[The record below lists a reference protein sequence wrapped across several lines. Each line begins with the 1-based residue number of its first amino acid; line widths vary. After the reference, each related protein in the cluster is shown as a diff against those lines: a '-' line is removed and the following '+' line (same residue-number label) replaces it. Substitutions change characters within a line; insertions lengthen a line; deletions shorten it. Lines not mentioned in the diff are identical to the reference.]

1 MADDGTITI
10 GFDVPIEDLVSDVK
24 QMNKILSGVGK
35 DTGKQMESSF
45 KENSEKVKQTA
56 DNTDQHIKN
65 KLGKTTK
72 VKVGADTNEADA
84 KIKDLDEKKRKLSG
98 ETKVK
103 VNADTNE
110 ANRKVKDFNTRTAHI
125 PKEHN
130 TKLTVTDH
138 ISNILGTIKGKSKET
153 ESSVGHL
160 GSIIKGTFI
169 GSLASNAVTSV
180 WSHLTGWIGR
190 AISAGKDYA
199 LEQQTMLASWTT
211 LTGSARKGQAMVDMT
226 NKMALAANNS
236 TKMVDQL
243 NQKLYAV
250 TNSAS
255 ETGKLTKSILT
266 LQDAFGVDDA
276 AIANFSVQ
284 YSQMIGNGKAQ
295 AMDLMSIQNVFPKF
309 KQELLE
315 YMQLQTHNHKLSME
329 QLNDMI
335 SHGKITSDIMNNV
348 LIKMG
353 KQYAGATENFS
364 KTIPGM
370 IRTIKSTMPVLLG
383 QLTQPFA
390 KAANPIIGTITD
402 WITSKKTKGEF
413 EKLGAT
419 SAEGMNKVVTAFA
432 GEGSDSKKLVNNLND
447 GLESLNKWLGRVF
460 DYIADHA
467 KDIKQIGKDLWIVAT
482 TLGKD
487 VWNDFAT
494 IIADIADAIGLTGD
508 NSDKAKT
515 PLKRL
520 EGVLH
525 ALATHKGAIQAIAN
539 AIVAIAAIRTM
550 NKVLSPLRALA
561 NLKVGKGT
569 VLDLLKDGLNG
580 TKFKGALQ
588 SIESAGGWASLF
600 KSAKNGGMHP
610 VGKLAFAASAIFS
623 GAQIVDNFKKAAQ
636 SKSSH
641 GKWKDIGSGIGG
653 LIGAGIGAWFF
664 GPEGAILGEKIGSHL
679 GGNIADEIKSELDL
693 INQDVNGGHDSHGVW
708 HDDIRN
714 PQEKKWNTNHNLYA
728 TGNINPLKHPIQ
740 WYTANLSNG
749 WTEFTHIGDKGFWE
763 RQADKGSYINQG
775 NKGTWLGG
783 LTNYFRGLRRYRAK
797 IDSFDD
803 HNGGTDMG
811 TEGLKR
817 AIGSWWGGQSK
828 SLAKQF
834 KPITSAKIDWGWLD
848 PQKNGLNKWLA
859 GFTPQ
864 VHGKVPSTK
873 DLQLKQS
880 GILPKI
886 DLGKWWK
893 DNVVSKVSGL
903 KWPKLPK
910 FNFHLPKID
919 IGSWFKDIQKKIG
932 GFKFHWPKI
941 HLPKFRW
948 PKIRLPKLDVKG
960 WLAKMGAHIHKF
972 KFPKLAAPK
981 WPGWNKLRRSA
992 VNNLTDMVR
1001 TTKKKAGS
1009 LWSNAKGGMESL
1021 RKGTDSFLKSIKDGW
1036 HSMWN
1041 GLAKWFGGVWD
1052 SIKKKASGG
1061 INGVVDIING
1071 GISGINGLIHD
1082 FGGKSNTIGKISHV
1096 KLATGTGAF
1105 SGPRRPIT
1113 QRTLALLNDGV
1124 DSPETNNQEM
1134 IWDRRSGSLSLV
1146 PGVNTLRWL
1155 EPGQEVFS
1163 AKETAALLGATHF
1176 AKGTGVGGFLSGI
1189 GDWAKG
1195 VWNGA
1200 VNAGKGL
1207 IRWFKE
1213 AMNIV
1218 SHPSQA
1224 LDAIFKFKD
1233 SGFKGLFTELAP
1245 GMFKTAKKGALSW
1258 WNQLWSMVGGKLN
1271 DGGATAN
1278 SKLVS
1283 EMMKLGEGK
1292 PYVWGATGPSA
1303 YDCSG
1308 LVMAAAKKLG
1318 VDLPHYSGS
1327 QFNATV
1333 PVSHPQPG
1341 DLVFFGHG
1349 GSAHVGGYMGKD
1361 TYYSAQSPS
1370 AGIGVGKI
1378 SAVHEG
1384 PVSYRRIKGL
1394 SQGSSKKDSA
1404 KGVSNKRIYQQV
1416 GNGFWKFIGK
1426 LADLFGDHMANPSGD
1441 GVQRWRPAV
1450 KRALYMLHLSGSLV
1464 NKVLAQIATESS
1476 GNPHAMGGTDG
1487 LNDGHAMGLMQVKP
1501 GTFAAYKLRGHNNIW
1516 NGFDNLLAGLNYA
1529 KHRYGSSLYYLGQG
1543 HGYRNGGK
1551 VFTPEIA
1558 SIAEDGTEYVINPD
1572 KPSFDN
1578 LMKDAIHE
1586 RAQKYPD
1593 GLAAKMDSILNFD
1606 DLRYSS
1612 ANGYRWY
1619 SPNSSGK
1626 QADGGTQIVKNV
1638 TDSENQVKGNV
1649 NMTIQLDSDVI
1660 ARKTYP
1666 KSKVMQSKE
1675 INIAQMGGA
1684 IPIV

>member
-110 ANRKVKDFNTRTAHI
+110 ANRKIRDFNTRTAHI

-138 ISNILGTIKGKSKET
+138 ISNILGTIRGKSKET

-190 AISAGKDYA
+190 AVSAGKDYA

-309 KQELLE
+309 KEELRD
-315 YMQLQTHNHKLSME
+315 YMRLQTHNHKLSME

-370 IRTIKSTMPVLLG
+370 IRTIKSTVPVLLG

-390 KAANPIIGTITD
+390 KAANPIIGTITN

-447 GLESLNKWLGRVF
+447 GLESLNKWLERVF

-467 KDIKQIGKDLWIVAT
+467 KDIKQIGKDLWTVAT

-525 ALATHKGAIQAIAN
+525 ALATHKGAIKVIAD

-550 NKVLSPLRALA
+550 NKVLSPLRSLA
-561 NLKVGKGT
+561 NLKIGKGT
-569 VLDLLKDGLNG
+569 VLDVLKGGING
-580 TKFKGALQ
+580 KSLKGALQ
-588 SIESAGGWASLF
+588 SIESAGSIKKLTPYGKATIGLSVVANGVDI
-600 KSAKNGGMHP
+600 AKKLHTAMTAKDAEIREKATGEAI
-610 VGKLAFAASAIFS
+610 GKAI
-623 GAQIVDNFKKAAQ
+623 GT
-636 SKSSH
+636 
-641 GKWKDIGSGIGG
+641 
-653 LIGAGIGAWFF
+653 GIGAYKW
-664 GPEGAILGEKIGSHL
+664 GALGASIGGKL
-679 GGNIADEIKSELDL
+679 GAQAVSDFKKK
-693 INQDVNGGHDSHGVW
+693 W
-708 HDDIRN
+708 HDVEVSANVNLKNGKDERT
-714 PQEKKWNTNHNLYA
+714 PQEKANGSNHRQVA
-728 TGNINPLKHPIQ
+728 VNPLDMLTDPMHAADHADEYVSSLLQNMWGGITHLNDPK
-740 WYTANLSNG
+740 WYWRMPAGDNGLDKAAVQQSNG
-749 WTEFTHIGDKGFWE
+749 FYDFLKNSGFLKWQSSNRKFEVNGFELPKNTPQNGLQKWWKG
-763 RQADKGSYINQG
+763 Q
-775 NKGTWLGG
+775 
-783 LTNYFRGLRRYRAK
+783 
-797 IDSFDD
+797 
-803 HNGGTDMG
+803 TD
-811 TEGLKR
+811 
-817 AIGSWWGGQSK
+817 

-834 KPITSAKIDWGWLD
+834 KPITSAKIDWGWLN

-873 DLQLKQS
+873 DLQLKTS

-893 DNVVSKVSGL
+893 DDVESKVSSL

-932 GFKFHWPKI
+932 GFKFHWPEI
-941 HLPKFRW
+941 RLPKFRW

-972 KFPKLAAPK
+972 KFPKLRAPK
-981 WPGWNKLRRSA
+981 WPGWNKLKRNVS
-992 VNNLTDMVR
+992 NTWNDMVR

-1009 LWSNAKGGMESL
+1009 LWSNAKDGMESL
-1021 RKGTDSFLKSIKDGW
+1021 RKGTDSFLKSIKNGW

-1071 GISGINGLIHD
+1071 GISGINELIHD

-1327 QFNATV
+1327 QFNVTV

-1450 KRALYMLHLSGSLV
+1450 KRALSMLHLSGSLV
-1464 NKVLAQIATESS
+1464 NRVLAQIATESS

-1578 LMKDAIHE
+1578 LMKDAIHA

-1619 SPNSSGK
+1619 SANSSGK

>member
-45 KENSEKVKQTA
+45 KESSEKVKQTA

-110 ANRKVKDFNTRTAHI
+110 ANRKIRDFNTRTAHI

-138 ISNILGTIKGKSKET
+138 ISNILGTIRGKSKET

-160 GSIIKGTFI
+160 GNIIKGTFI

-250 TNSAS
+250 TNNAG
-255 ETGKLTKSILT
+255 ETGKLTHAILT
-266 LQDAFGVDDA
+266 LQDAFGADDA

-370 IRTIKSTMPVLLG
+370 IRTIKSTVPVLLG

-390 KAANPIIGTITD
+390 QAANPIIGTISD

-413 EKLGAT
+413 EKLGTT
-419 SAEGMNKVVTAFA
+419 SAEGMNKVVSAFA

-447 GLESLNKWLGRVF
+447 GLESLNKWLERVF
-460 DYIADHA
+460 DSIADHA

-482 TLGKD
+482 TLSKD

-525 ALATHKGAIQAIAN
+525 ALATHKGAIKVIAD
-539 AIVAIAAIRTM
+539 AIVAIAAIKTM
-550 NKVLSPLRALA
+550 NKVLSPLRTLA

-569 VLDLLKDGLNG
+569 VLDLLKDGVKG
-580 TKFKGALQ
+580 TKFKGAFQ
-588 SIESAGGWASLF
+588 SLKSAGGIKGLSPL
-600 KSAKNGGMHP
+600 
-610 VGKLAFAASAIFS
+610 GKITFAASAIFS
-623 GAQIVDNFKKAAQ
+623 GAQIVGDFKRAAKDTSIKQ
-636 SKSSH
+636 
-641 GKWKDIGSGIGG
+641 KWKDAGSGIGG
-653 LIGAGIGAWFF
+653 ILGAGIGAWF
-664 GPEGAILGEKIGSHL
+664 GGSEGMLLGKQIGSELGKKASGAFEKAFNPKTRYNLDKPQKKGKRTVVETTENGYYYRVGKSKKLYFQDDRNPSEKELDTGHRLDLTSFLHPQNPVDFL
-679 GGNIADEIKSELDL
+679 GGVISGGWQVGSHAFDL
-693 INQDVNGGHDSHGVW
+693 SYFKRSI
-708 HDDIRN
+708 
-714 PQEKKWNTNHNLYA
+714 PQTVA
-728 TGNINPLKHPIQ
+728 Q
-740 WYTANLSNG
+740 S
-749 WTEFTHIGDKGFWE
+749 
-763 RQADKGSYINQG
+763 KGS
-775 NKGTWLGG
+775 
-783 LTNYFRGLRRYRAK
+783 
-797 IDSFDD
+797 
-803 HNGGTDMG
+803 
-811 TEGLKR
+811 
-817 AIGSWWGGQSK
+817 
-828 SLAKQF
+828 
-834 KPITSAKIDWGWLD
+834 WLD
-848 PQKNGLNKWLA
+848 WSQMLKPFGNRLNPRGSEALKGPRLGIEKWWNNWLA

-864 VHGKVPSTK
+864 VHGKAPSTK
-873 DLQLKQS
+873 DLQLKTS

-972 KFPKLAAPK
+972 KFPKLRAPK
-981 WPGWNKLRRSA
+981 WPGWDKLKRNVS
-992 VNNLTDMVR
+992 NTWNDMVR

-1450 KRALYMLHLSGSLV
+1450 KRALSMLHLSGSLV
-1464 NKVLAQIATESS
+1464 NRVLAQIATESS

-1638 TDSENQVKGNV
+1638 TGRENQVKGNV

-1666 KSKVMQSKE
+1666 KSKILRAKE
-1675 INIAQMGGA
+1675 IDIAQMGGA

>member
-45 KENSEKVKQTA
+45 KENSEKVKQTV

-84 KIKDLDEKKRKLSG
+84 KIKDLDEKKKRLSG

-110 ANRKVKDFNTRTAHI
+110 ANRKIKDFNTRTAHI

-138 ISNILGTIKGKSKET
+138 ISNILGTIRGKSKET
-153 ESSVGHL
+153 EGSVGHL

-250 TNSAS
+250 TNSAG

-309 KQELLE
+309 KEELRD
-315 YMQLQTHNHKLSME
+315 YMRLQTHNHKLSME

-370 IRTIKSTMPVLLG
+370 IRTIKSTVPVLLG

-419 SAEGMNKVVTAFA
+419 SAEGMNKVITAFA
-432 GEGSDSKKLVNNLND
+432 GEGSDSKKLVNNLNA

-467 KDIKQIGKDLWIVAT
+467 KDIKQIGKDLWTVAT

-539 AIVAIAAIRTM
+539 AIVAIAAIRTI

-569 VLDLLKDGLNG
+569 VLDVLKGGINGKSLN
-580 TKFKGALQ
+580 GALQ
-588 SIESAGGWASLF
+588 SIKSAGGVKKLTPYGKATIGLSVV
-600 KSAKNGGMHP
+600 ANG
-610 VGKLAFAASAIFS
+610 VDIANKLHTAMTTKDAEIREKATGEAI
-623 GAQIVDNFKKAAQ
+623 GET
-636 SKSSH
+636 
-641 GKWKDIGSGIGG
+641 IGT
-653 LIGAGIGAWFF
+653 GIGAYKW
-664 GPEGAILGEKIGSHL
+664 GALGATIGGKIGAQSVS
-679 GGNIADEIKSELDL
+679 DFKKK
-693 INQDVNGGHDSHGVW
+693 W
-708 HDDIRN
+708 HDVEVSANVNLKTGKDERT
-714 PQEKKWNTNHNLYA
+714 PQEKANGSNHRQIA
-728 TGNINPLKHPIQ
+728 INPLNILTDPFHAGDHIDEYVSSLAQNMWGGITHLNDPK
-740 WYTANLSNG
+740 WYWRMPAGDNGLDKAAVQQSNG
-749 WTEFTHIGDKGFWE
+749 FYDFLKNSGFLKWQSSNRKFEVNGFELPKNTPQNGLQKWWKG
-763 RQADKGSYINQG
+763 Q
-775 NKGTWLGG
+775 
-783 LTNYFRGLRRYRAK
+783 
-797 IDSFDD
+797 
-803 HNGGTDMG
+803 TD
-811 TEGLKR
+811 
-817 AIGSWWGGQSK
+817 

-834 KPITSAKIDWGWLD
+834 KPITSAKIDWGWLN

-873 DLQLKQS
+873 DLQLKTS

-893 DNVVSKVSGL
+893 DDVESKVSSL

-932 GFKFHWPKI
+932 GFKFHCPEI
-941 HLPKFRW
+941 RLPKFRW

-972 KFPKLAAPK
+972 KFPKLRAPK
-981 WPGWNKLRRSA
+981 WPGWNKLKRNVS
-992 VNNLTDMVR
+992 NTWNDMVR

-1134 IWDRRSGSLSLV
+1134 IWDRRSGTLSLV

-1245 GMFKTAKKGALSW
+1245 GMFKMAKKGALSW
-1258 WNQLWSMVGGKLN
+1258 WNELWSMASSKLN
-1271 DGGATAN
+1271 GDGGPATGLLKAVE
-1278 SKLVS
+1278 KY
-1283 EMMKLGEGK
+1283 GEGHK
-1292 PYVWGATGPSA
+1292 YVWGASGPTA
-1303 YDCSG
+1303 FDCSG
-1308 LVMAAAKKLG
+1308 LVMYALKHAYNI
-1318 VDLPHYSGS
+1318 DFPHFSGS
-1327 QFNATV
+1327 QYGMTQHISRDQAKM
-1333 PVSHPQPG
+1333 G
-1341 DLVFFGHG
+1341 DLVFWGNHG
-1349 GSAHVGGYMGKD
+1349 DEHVGVYAGGNRYF
-1361 TYYSAQSPS
+1361 SAQSP
-1370 AGIGVGKI
+1370 AQGIHMNTLDSVVGKGKPLFGR
-1378 SAVHEG
+1378 V
-1384 PVSYRRIKGL
+1384 RGL
-1394 SQGSSKKDSA
+1394 SQDSKDK
-1404 KGVSNKRIYQQV
+1404 VSVKADNQLQRQIKAQV
-1416 GNGFWKFIGK
+1416 GNGFFRFLAK
-1426 LADLFGDHMANPSGD
+1426 LGRLFGTPAGQAGMPTGDHTHWMKQAGIPRSDWAGINYIVTHESGWNPRAVNPSSGTY
-1441 GVQRWRPAV
+1441 GLGQMQS
-1450 KRALYMLHLSGSLV
+1450 YNLHYYTKHGSK
-1464 NKVLAQIATESS
+1464 NNPIAQL
-1476 GNPHAMGGTDG
+1476 MGIMDYIK
-1487 LNDGHAMGLMQVKP
+1487 D
-1501 GTFAAYKLRGHNNIW
+1501 
-1516 NGFDNLLAGLNYA
+1516 
-1529 KHRYGSSLYYLGQG
+1529 RYGSVGKAVAFWQRN
-1543 HGYRNGGK
+1543 HAYRNGGK

-1578 LMKDAIHE
+1578 LMKDAIHT

-1606 DLRYSS
+1606 DLKYSS

-1619 SPNSSGK
+1619 SSNSSGK
-1626 QADGGTQIVKNV
+1626 PADGGTQIVKNV
-1638 TDSENQVKGNV
+1638 ADRDNQVKGNV

-1666 KSKVMQSKE
+1666 KSKIIQSKE

>member
-65 KLGKTTK
+65 RLGKTTK

-84 KIKDLDEKKRKLSG
+84 KIKDLDDKKNRLSG

-110 ANRKVKDFNTRTAHI
+110 ANRKIKDFNTRTAHI

-138 ISNILGTIKGKSKET
+138 ISNILGTIRGKSKET
-153 ESSVGHL
+153 EGSVGHL

-180 WSHLTGWIGR
+180 WSHLTGWIDR
-190 AISAGKDYA
+190 AVSAGKDYA

-250 TNSAS
+250 TNSAG

-315 YMQLQTHNHKLSME
+315 YMQLQTHNHKLTMN

-335 SHGKITSDIMNNV
+335 SNGKITSDIMNNV

-370 IRTIKSTMPVLLG
+370 IRTIKSTVPTLLG
-383 QLTQPFA
+383 ELTQPFA
-390 KAANPIIGTITD
+390 KAANPIIGTISD
-402 WITSKKTKGEF
+402 WITSKKTNKEF
-413 EKLGAT
+413 EKLGTT
-419 SAEGMNKVVTAFA
+419 SAEGMNKVVNAFA
-432 GEGSDSKKLVNNLND
+432 GEGSDSKKLVNNLNG
-447 GLESLNKWLGRVF
+447 GLESLNKWLERVF
-460 DYIADHA
+460 NYIAKHA
-467 KDIKQIGKDLWIVAT
+467 KDIKQVGKDLWTVAT

-487 VWNDFAT
+487 VWDDFAS

-525 ALATHKGAIQAIAN
+525 ALATHKGAIKAIAN
-539 AIVAIAAIRTM
+539 AIVAIAAIKTL

-569 VLDLLKDGLNG
+569 VLDLLKGGING
-580 TKFKGALQ
+580 SKFKGAFQ
-588 SIESAGGWASLF
+588 SLESAGGISSLF
-600 KSAKNGGMHP
+600 KSTKNGGMHP
-610 VGKLAFAASAIFS
+610 IGKLAFAASAIFS
-623 GAQIVDNFKKAAQ
+623 GAQIVGNFQKAAQ
-636 SKSSH
+636 AKSSH
-641 GKWKDIGSGIGG
+641 DKWKDVGSGIGG
-653 LIGAGIGAWFF
+653 LIGAAIGAWFL

-679 GGNIADEIKSELDL
+679 GGNIADKIKSELDL

-714 PQEKKWNTNHNLYA
+714 PQEKYWNSNHNLYA
-728 TGNINPLKHPIQ
+728 TGNINPIVHPIKFA
-740 WYTANLSNG
+740 TANAANG
-749 WTEFTHIGDKGFWE
+749 WTMLTHITDKGFWQ
-763 RQADKGSYINQG
+763 RQADRGSYINQG

-783 LTNYFRGLRRYRAK
+783 LTNYFRGLRKARAR
-797 IDSFDD
+797 IDSFDS
-803 HNGGTDMG
+803 HNGGTDRG

-817 AIGSWWGGQSK
+817 TIGSWWNGQSK

-834 KPITSAKIDWGWLD
+834 KPITSAKVDWGWLD

-864 VHGKVPSTK
+864 IHGKAPSLK
-873 DLQLKQS
+873 NLQIKKS
-880 GILPKI
+880 SILP
-886 DLGKWWK
+886 DLHPIKWIEDQFK
-893 DNVVSKVSGL
+893 GFH
-903 KWPKLPK
+903 WPKLPK
-910 FNFHLPKID
+910 FNFHLPKIN
-919 IGSWFKDIQKKIG
+919 IGDWIKGIQKKIG

-948 PKIRLPKLDVKG
+948 PKIHLPKLDVKG
-960 WLAKMGAHIHKF
+960 WLAKIGAHIHKF
-972 KFPKLAAPK
+972 KFPKLRAPK
-981 WPGWNKLRRSA
+981 WSGWNKLKRNVSNA
-992 VNNLTDMVR
+992 WGDMVR

-1009 LWSNAKGGMESL
+1009 LWNSAKGGMESL
-1021 RKGTDSFLKSIKDGW
+1021 RKGTDSFLKSIKNGW

-1041 GLAKWFGGVWD
+1041 GLAKWFGNIWD

-1082 FGGKSNTIGKISHV
+1082 FGGKSNTIGKINHV

-1146 PGVNTLRWL
+1146 PGVNTLQWL

-1245 GMFKTAKKGALSW
+1245 GMFKMGKKGALSW
-1258 WNQLWSMVGGKLN
+1258 WNELWSMASSKLN
-1271 DGGATAN
+1271 GDGGPATGLLKAVE
-1278 SKLVS
+1278 KY
-1283 EMMKLGEGK
+1283 GEGHK
-1292 PYVWGATGPSA
+1292 YVWGASGPTA
-1303 YDCSG
+1303 FDCSG
-1308 LVMAAAKKLG
+1308 LVMYALKHAYNI
-1318 VDLPHYSGS
+1318 DFPHFSGS
-1327 QFNATV
+1327 QYGMTQHISRDQAKM
-1333 PVSHPQPG
+1333 G
-1341 DLVFFGHG
+1341 DLVFWGNHG
-1349 GSAHVGGYMGKD
+1349 DEHVGVYAGGNRYL
-1361 TYYSAQSPS
+1361 SAQSP
-1370 AGIGVGKI
+1370 AQGIHMNTLDSVVGKGKPLFGR
-1378 SAVHEG
+1378 V
-1384 PVSYRRIKGL
+1384 RGL
-1394 SQGSSKKDSA
+1394 SQGSKD
-1404 KGVSNKRIYQQV
+1404 KVSVKADNQLQKQIEAQV
-1416 GNGFWKFIGK
+1416 GNGFFRFLAK
-1426 LADLFGDHMANPSGD
+1426 LGRLFGAPAGQAGMPTGDHTHWMKQAGIPRSDWAGINYIVTHESGWNPRAVNPSSGTY
-1441 GVQRWRPAV
+1441 GLGQMQS
-1450 KRALYMLHLSGSLV
+1450 YNLHYYTKHGSK
-1464 NKVLAQIATESS
+1464 NNPIAQL
-1476 GNPHAMGGTDG
+1476 MGIMDYIK
-1487 LNDGHAMGLMQVKP
+1487 D
-1501 GTFAAYKLRGHNNIW
+1501 
-1516 NGFDNLLAGLNYA
+1516 
-1529 KHRYGSSLYYLGQG
+1529 RYGSVGKAVAFWQRN
-1543 HGYRNGGK
+1543 HAYRNGGK

-1578 LMKDAIHE
+1578 LMKDAIHT

-1606 DLRYSS
+1606 DLKYSS

-1619 SPNSSGK
+1619 SSNSSGK
-1626 QADGGTQIVKNV
+1626 PADGGTQIVKNV
-1638 TDSENQVKGNV
+1638 TDRDNQVKGNV

-1666 KSKVMQSKE
+1666 KSKIIQSKE

>member
-35 DTGKQMESSF
+35 DIGKQMESSF

-110 ANRKVKDFNTRTAHI
+110 ANRKIRDFNTRTAHI

-138 ISNILGTIKGKSKET
+138 ISNILGTIRGKSKET

-250 TNSAS
+250 TNSAG

-315 YMQLQTHNHKLSME
+315 YMQLQTHNHKLTMN

-335 SHGKITSDIMNNV
+335 SNGKITSDIMNNV

-353 KQYAGATENFS
+353 KQYSGATENFS

-370 IRTIKSTMPVLLG
+370 IRTIKSTVPTLLG
-383 QLTQPFA
+383 QITQPFA
-390 KAANPIIGTITD
+390 KAANPIIGTITN
-402 WITSKKTKGEF
+402 WITSKKTSKEF
-413 EKLGAT
+413 EKLGTT
-419 SAEGMNKVVTAFA
+419 SAEGMNKVVNAFA
-432 GEGSDSKKLVNNLND
+432 GEGSDSKKLVNNLNG
-447 GLESLNKWLGRVF
+447 GLESLNKWLERVF
-460 DYIADHA
+460 DYIAKHA
-467 KDIKQIGKDLWIVAT
+467 KDIKQVGSDLWTIAK

-487 VWNDFAT
+487 VWDDFAT

-508 NSDKAKT
+508 NADNAKT

-525 ALATHKGAIQAIAN
+525 ALATHKGAIKVIAD
-539 AIVAIAAIRTM
+539 AIVAIAAIKTI
-550 NKVLSPLRALA
+550 NKVLSPLRTLA

-569 VLDLLKDGLNG
+569 VLDVLKGGLNG
-580 TKFKGALQ
+580 SKFKGTFQ
-588 SIESAGGWASLF
+588 SLKSAGGIKGLS
-600 KSAKNGGMHP
+600 P
-610 VGKLAFAASAIFS
+610 TGKLAFAASAVFS
-623 GAQIVDNFKKAAQ
+623 GVQIYDDFNRAIKDSSVHKKWEDA
-636 SKSSH
+636 
-641 GKWKDIGSGIGG
+641 GSGIGG
-653 LIGAGIGAWFF
+653 TLGAGIGAWF
-664 GPEGAILGEKIGSHL
+664 GGSAGMLLGKQIGSEL
-679 GGNIADEIKSELDL
+679 GKSAGGAFEKAFNPKTRYNLNVPKRKGKRTVVETTENGYYYRQGKSKYLYYQDDRNPSERELNTGHRLDL
-693 INQDVNGGHDSHGVW
+693 TSFLHPQNPVDFVGGILSGGWQLGSHAF
-708 HDDIRN
+708 DLDYFKRSRA
-714 PQEKKWNTNHNLYA
+714 QTNALMKGSWLDNFLF
-728 TGNINPLKHPIQ
+728 GKMGKPR
-740 WYTANLSNG
+740 
-749 WTEFTHIGDKGFWE
+749 FTDKG
-763 RQADKGSYINQG
+763 DIGKGVRTSIG
-775 NKGTWLGG
+775 KWW
-783 LTNYFRGLRRYRAK
+783 
-797 IDSFDD
+797 
-803 HNGGTDMG
+803 NGQTSS
-811 TEGLKR
+811 LK
-817 AIGSWWGGQSK
+817 
-828 SLAKQF
+828 KQF
-834 KPITSAKIDWGWLD
+834 KPLTSAKIDWGWLD

-859 GFTPQ
+859 GFSPQ
-864 VHGKVPSTK
+864 VHGKAPSLK
-873 DLQLKQS
+873 NLQIKRS
-880 GILPKI
+880 SILP
-886 DLGKWWK
+886 DLHPIKWIEDQFK
-893 DNVVSKVSGL
+893 GFH
-903 KWPKLPK
+903 WPKLPK

-972 KFPKLAAPK
+972 KFPKLRAPK
-981 WPGWNKLRRSA
+981 WPGWNKLKRNVS
-992 VNNLTDMVR
+992 NTWNDMVR

-1021 RKGTDSFLKSIKDGW
+1021 RKGTDSFLKSIKNGW

-1071 GISGINGLIHD
+1071 GIGGINGLIHD

-1224 LDAIFKFKD
+1224 LDSIFKFKD

-1245 GMFKTAKKGALSW
+1245 GMFKMAKKGALSW
-1258 WNQLWSMVGGKLN
+1258 WNELWSMASSKLN
-1271 DGGATAN
+1271 GDGGPATGLLKAVE
-1278 SKLVS
+1278 KY
-1283 EMMKLGEGK
+1283 GEGHK
-1292 PYVWGATGPSA
+1292 YVYGASGPTA
-1303 YDCSG
+1303 FDCSG
-1308 LVMAAAKKLG
+1308 LVMYALKHAYNI
-1318 VDLPHYSGS
+1318 DFPHFSGS
-1327 QFNATV
+1327 QYGMTQHISRDQAKM
-1333 PVSHPQPG
+1333 G
-1341 DLVFFGHG
+1341 DLVFWGNHG
-1349 GSAHVGGYMGKD
+1349 DEHVGVYAGGNRYF
-1361 TYYSAQSPS
+1361 SAQSP
-1370 AGIGVGKI
+1370 AQGIHMNTLDSVVGK
-1378 SAVHEG
+1378 G
-1384 PVSYRRIKGL
+1384 KPLFGRIRGL
-1394 SQGSSKKDSA
+1394 SQGSKD
-1404 KGVSNKRIYQQV
+1404 KVSVKADNQLQKQIEAQV
-1416 GNGFWKFIGK
+1416 GNGFFRFLAK
-1426 LADLFGDHMANPSGD
+1426 LGRLFGAPAGQAGMPTGDHTHWMKQAGIPRSDWAGINYIVTHESGWNPRAVNPS
-1441 GVQRWRPAV
+1441 
-1450 KRALYMLHLSGSLV
+1450 S
-1464 NKVLAQIATESS
+1464 
-1476 GNPHAMGGTDG
+1476 
-1487 LNDGHAMGLMQVKP
+1487 
-1501 GTFAAYKLRGHNNIW
+1501 GTFGLGQMQSYNLHYYTKHGSKNNPIAQLM
-1516 NGFDNLLAGLNYA
+1516 GIMDYI
-1529 KHRYGSSLYYLGQG
+1529 KDRYGSVGKAVAFWQRN
-1543 HGYRNGGK
+1543 HAYRNGGK

-1638 TDSENQVKGNV
+1638 TDRENQVKGSV

-1666 KSKVMQSKE
+1666 KSKIMQSKE

-1684 IPIV
+1684 VPIV

>member
-1 MADDGTITI
+1 MAADGVVTLD
-10 GFDVPIEDLVSDVK
+10 FDVPIDKLESDITK
-24 QMNKILSGVGK
+24 ANQIIKNVGK
-35 DTGKQMESSF
+35 DAGGQMDQSF
-45 KENSEKVKQTA
+45 RNNSEKVKNTA
-56 DNTDQHIKN
+56 DTTSQHIKSQLD
-65 KLGKTTK
+65 KK
-72 VKVGADTNEADA
+72 V
-84 KIKDLDEKKRKLSG
+84 
-98 ETKVK
+98 ETKISA
-103 VNADTNE
+103 NTTE
-110 ANRKVKDFNTRTAHI
+110 AKKNIDDISHRTAHI

-130 TKLTVTDH
+130 TKLTVSDH
-138 ISNILGTIKGKSKET
+138 ISGVLDRIRGKSTQT
-153 ESSVGHL
+153 ESKIGHL
-160 GSIIKGTFI
+160 GEIIKGTFI
-169 GSLASNAVTSV
+169 GGLASNAVSSV
-180 WSHLTGWIGR
+180 WSHLTGWIGQ
-190 AISAGKDYA
+190 AVDMGKQYA

-211 LTGSARKGQAMVDMT
+211 LTGSASKGQAMVDMT
-226 NKMALAANNS
+226 NKMAIAANNS

-250 TNSAS
+250 TNNAG
-255 ETGKLTKSILT
+255 ETGKLTHAILT
-266 LQDAFGVDDA
+266 LQDAFGADDA

-295 AMDLMSIQNVFPKF
+295 AMDMMSIQNVFPKF
-309 KQELLE
+309 KEELLE
-315 YMQLQTHNHKLSME
+315 YMKLQTHNHKLSME

-335 SHGKITSDIMNNV
+335 SHGKITSDIMNKV
-348 LIKMG
+348 LLKMG

-370 IRTIKSTMPVLLG
+370 MRTIESTMPMLLG
-383 QLTQPFA
+383 KITQPFA
-390 KAANPIIGTITD
+390 KAANPIIGTISN
-402 WITSKKTKGEF
+402 WITSKKTEGEF
-413 EKLGAT
+413 EKLGTT
-419 SAEGMNKVVTAFA
+419 SAEGMNKVITAFA
-432 GEGSDSKKLVNNLND
+432 GKSSNSKQLIDDLNGS
-447 GLESLNKWLGRVF
+447 LENVNKWLGRVF

-467 KDIKQIGKDLWIVAT
+467 KDIKQVSSDLWTIAKVMNKQIWDDWAS
-482 TLGKD
+482 
-487 VWNDFAT
+487 
-494 IIADIADAIGLTGD
+494 IIANIADYIGLTAD
-508 NSDKAKT
+508 NAGKAHT
-515 PLKRL
+515 PLGKL
-520 EGVLH
+520 EGVIH
-525 ALATHKGAIQAIAN
+525 ALAKHKDAIRIIAN
-539 AIVAIAAIRTM
+539 AIVAISAIKTM
-550 NKVLSPLRALA
+550 NKVLGPLRTLA
-561 NLKVGKGT
+561 NLKIGKGT
-569 VLDLLKDGLNG
+569 VLDLLKSANNG
-580 TKFKGALQ
+580 NVFKGALQ
-588 SIESAGGWASLF
+588 SLKSAGGIKALF
-600 KSAKNGGMHP
+600 KSKGNGGLSIP
-610 VGKLAFAASAIFS
+610 GKLAFTASAIFS
-623 GAQIVDNFKKAAQ
+623 GIDIMNNFMKAVHTSDAR
-636 SKSSH
+636 KRN
-641 GKWKDIGSGIGG
+641 KDVGSAIGG
-653 LIGAGIGAWFF
+653 LVGAGIGAWFF
-664 GPEGAILGEKIGSHL
+664 GPEGAILGEQIGAHL
-679 GGNIADEIKSELDL
+679 GGSITDEIQAELDK
-693 INQDVNGGHDSHGVW
+693 INQDVNGGHDSKGRW
-708 HDDIRN
+708 HNDIRS
-714 PQEKKWNTNHNLYA
+714 QWEKNLHTNHNLYA
-728 TGNINPLKHPIQ
+728 TGHIDPFLHPIK
-740 WYTANLSNG
+740 WYTANLTNG
-749 WTEFTHIGDKGFWE
+749 WTELTHIGDKDFWKRQSDKNGDFRE
-763 RQADKGSYINQG
+763 R
-775 NKGTWLGG
+775 NKGTYMDWSGFINWVRKRKPGDNPHYNPLASPVEKLGKWTG
-783 LTNYFRGLRRYRAK
+783 EQN
-797 IDSFDD
+797 
-803 HNGGTDMG
+803 
-811 TEGLKR
+811 
-817 AIGSWWGGQSK
+817 W
-828 SLAKQF
+828 
-834 KPITSAKIDWGWLD
+834 DWGWLD
-848 PQKNGLNKWLA
+848 PKKNGFDNWLK
-859 GFTPQ
+859 GFQPQ
-864 VHGKVPSTK
+864 VHGKAPK
-873 DLQLKQS
+873 HWQLKAS

-886 DLGKWWK
+886 DV
-893 DNVVSKVSGL
+893 D
-903 KWPKLPK
+903 
-910 FNFHLPKID
+910 
-919 IGSWFKDIQKKIG
+919 SWIKNIQKKLG
-932 GFKFHWPKI
+932 GFKLKLPKI
-941 HLPKFRW
+941 HLPKIHFPR
-948 PKIRLPKLDVKG
+948 IRLPKLDVKG
-960 WLAKMGAHIHKF
+960 WLIKIGKYIHKH
-972 KFPKLAAPK
+972 KFPHLKAPK
-981 WPGWNKLRRSA
+981 WFGWDKLKATVSKTWNKI
-992 VNNLTDMVR
+992 VQN
-1001 TTKKKAGS
+1001 TKSKADS
-1009 LWSNAKGGMESL
+1009 LWNHAKSGFNALKKGS
-1021 RKGTDSFLKSIKDGW
+1021 TDTLKAIKSGW

-1308 LVMAAAKKLG
+1308 LVMAAARKLG
-1318 VDLPHYSGS
+1318 VSLPRYSGS
-1327 QFNATV
+1327 QYAATA

-1341 DLVFFGHG
+1341 DLVFFGKG

-1394 SQGSSKKDSA
+1394 SQGSSSKVSA

-1416 GNGFWKFIGK
+1416 GGGFWKFIGK
-1426 LADLFGDHMANPSGD
+1426 LADLFGDHMSNPAGD
-1441 GVQRWRPAV
+1441 GVERWRPAV
-1450 KRALYMLHLSGSLV
+1450 KRALAMLHLSSSLV
-1464 NKVLAQIATESS
+1464 NRVLKQMQTESG

-1487 LNDGHAMGLMQVKP
+1487 LNDGHAEGLMQVKP

-1551 VFTPEIA
+1551 VYTPQIA
-1558 SIAEDGTEYVINPD
+1558 AIAEDGAEYVINPN
-1572 KPSFDN
+1572 KPSFER

-1586 RAQKYPD
+1586 RAQKDPA
-1593 GLAAKMDSILNFD
+1593 GMAAKLDHILNFD
-1606 DLRYSS
+1606 NLKYSS
-1612 ANGYRWY
+1612 ANGYRYY
-1619 SPNSSGK
+1619 SASSNGQ
-1626 QADGGTQIVKNV
+1626 QADGGTHIVQNV
-1638 TDSENQVKGNV
+1638 TDGSNQVKGNV
-1649 NMTIQLDSDVI
+1649 NMIIKLDSDVI
-1660 ARKTYP
+1660 TRKVYP
-1666 KSKVMQSKE
+1666 KSKIMQSKE

-1684 IPIV
+1684 IPVV

>member
-110 ANRKVKDFNTRTAHI
+110 ANRKIRDFNTRTAHI

-138 ISNILGTIKGKSKET
+138 ISNILGTIRGKSKET

-295 AMDLMSIQNVFPKF
+295 AMDLMSIQNVFPQF
-309 KQELLE
+309 KEELRD
-315 YMQLQTHNHKLSME
+315 YMRLQTHNHKLSME

-353 KQYAGATENFS
+353 KKYAGATENFS

-370 IRTIKSTMPVLLG
+370 IRTIKSTVPVLLG

-390 KAANPIIGTITD
+390 KAANPIIGTISD

-413 EKLGAT
+413 EKLGTT
-419 SAEGMNKVVTAFA
+419 SAEGMNKVVSAFA
-432 GEGSDSKKLVNNLND
+432 GEGSDSKKLVNNLNN
-447 GLESLNKWLGRVF
+447 GLESLNKWLERVF
-460 DYIADHA
+460 DYIAKHA
-467 KDIKQIGKDLWIVAT
+467 KDIKQVGSDLWTVAT
-482 TLGKD
+482 TLGRD
-487 VWNDFAT
+487 VWDDFAT
-494 IIADIADAIGLTGD
+494 IIADIAEAIGLTGD

-525 ALATHKGAIQAIAN
+525 ALATHKGAIKVIAD

-550 NKVLSPLRALA
+550 NKVLSPLRSLA
-561 NLKVGKGT
+561 NLKIGKGT
-569 VLDLLKDGLNG
+569 VLDVLKGGING
-580 TKFKGALQ
+580 KSLKGALQ
-588 SIESAGGWASLF
+588 SIESAGSIKKLTPYGKATIGLSVVANGVDI
-600 KSAKNGGMHP
+600 AKKLHTAMTAKDAEIREKATGEAI
-610 VGKLAFAASAIFS
+610 GKAI
-623 GAQIVDNFKKAAQ
+623 GT
-636 SKSSH
+636 
-641 GKWKDIGSGIGG
+641 
-653 LIGAGIGAWFF
+653 GIGAYKW
-664 GPEGAILGEKIGSHL
+664 GALGASIGGKL
-679 GGNIADEIKSELDL
+679 GAQSVSDFKKK
-693 INQDVNGGHDSHGVW
+693 W
-708 HDDIRN
+708 HDVEVSANVNLKTGKDERT
-714 PQEKKWNTNHNLYA
+714 PQEKANGSNHRQIA
-728 TGNINPLKHPIQ
+728 INPLNILTDPFHAGDHIDEYVSSLAQNMWGGITHLNDPK
-740 WYTANLSNG
+740 WYWRMPAGDNGLDKAAVQQSNG
-749 WTEFTHIGDKGFWE
+749 FYDFLKNSGFLKWQSSNRKFENNGFELPKNTPQNGLQKWWKG
-763 RQADKGSYINQG
+763 Q
-775 NKGTWLGG
+775 
-783 LTNYFRGLRRYRAK
+783 
-797 IDSFDD
+797 
-803 HNGGTDMG
+803 TD
-811 TEGLKR
+811 
-817 AIGSWWGGQSK
+817 

-981 WPGWNKLRRSA
+981 WPGWNKLKRNVS
-992 VNNLTDMVR
+992 NTWNDMVR

-1021 RKGTDSFLKSIKDGW
+1021 RKGTDSFLKSIKNGW

-1071 GISGINGLIHD
+1071 GIGGINGLIHD

-1134 IWDRRSGSLSLV
+1134 IWDRHSGSLSLV

-1370 AGIGVGKI
+1370 AGIGVSKI

-1450 KRALYMLHLSGSLV
+1450 KRALSMLHLSESLV

>member
-65 KLGKTTK
+65 KLGKPTK

-84 KIKDLDEKKRKLSG
+84 KIKDLDEKKKRLNG

-110 ANRKVKDFNTRTAHI
+110 ANRKIRDFNTRTAHI

-250 TNSAS
+250 TNSAG

-353 KQYAGATENFS
+353 KKYAGATENFS

-370 IRTIKSTMPVLLG
+370 IRTIKSTVPVLLG

-390 KAANPIIGTITD
+390 KAANPIIGTISD

-413 EKLGAT
+413 EKLGTT
-419 SAEGMNKVVTAFA
+419 SAEGMNKVVNAFA
-432 GEGSDSKKLVNNLND
+432 GEGSDSKKLVNNLNN
-447 GLESLNKWLGRVF
+447 GLESLNKWLERVF

-467 KDIKQIGKDLWIVAT
+467 KDIKQIGKDLWTVAT

-539 AIVAIAAIRTM
+539 AIVAIAAIRTI

-569 VLDLLKDGLNG
+569 VLDVLKGGINGKSLN
-580 TKFKGALQ
+580 GALQ
-588 SIESAGGWASLF
+588 SIKSAGGVKKLTPYGKATIGLSVV
-600 KSAKNGGMHP
+600 ANG
-610 VGKLAFAASAIFS
+610 VDIANKLHTAMTTKDAEIREKATGEAI
-623 GAQIVDNFKKAAQ
+623 GET
-636 SKSSH
+636 
-641 GKWKDIGSGIGG
+641 IGT
-653 LIGAGIGAWFF
+653 GIGAYKW
-664 GPEGAILGEKIGSHL
+664 GALGATIGGKIGAQSVS
-679 GGNIADEIKSELDL
+679 DFKKK
-693 INQDVNGGHDSHGVW
+693 W
-708 HDDIRN
+708 HDVEVSANVNLKTGKDERT
-714 PQEKKWNTNHNLYA
+714 PQEKANGSNHRQIA
-728 TGNINPLKHPIQ
+728 INPLNILTDPFH
-740 WYTANLSNG
+740 AG
-749 WTEFTHIGDKGFWE
+749 DHIDE
-763 RQADKGSYINQG
+763 YVSSLAQN
-775 NKGTWLGG
+775 
-783 LTNYFRGLRRYRAK
+783 
-797 IDSFDD
+797 
-803 HNGGTDMG
+803 M
-811 TEGLKR
+811 
-817 AIGSWWGGQSK
+817 WGGITHLNDPKWYWRMPAGDNGLDKAADQQANGFYDFLKNSGFLKWQSSNRK
-828 SLAKQF
+828 FEVNGFELPKNTPQNGLQKWWKGQTDSLAKQF

-864 VHGKVPSTK
+864 VHGKAPSLK
-873 DLQLKQS
+873 NLQIKRS
-880 GILPKI
+880 SILP
-886 DLGKWWK
+886 DLHPIKWIEDQFK
-893 DNVVSKVSGL
+893 GFH
-903 KWPKLPK
+903 WPKLPK

-972 KFPKLAAPK
+972 KFPKLRAPK
-981 WPGWNKLRRSA
+981 WPGWNKLKRNVS
-992 VNNLTDMVR
+992 NTWNDMVR

-1021 RKGTDSFLKSIKDGW
+1021 RKGIDSFLKSIKNGW

-1071 GISGINGLIHD
+1071 GIGGINGLIHD

-1146 PGVNTLRWL
+1146 HGVNTLRWL

-1218 SHPSQA
+1218 SHPGQA

-1245 GMFKTAKKGALSW
+1245 GMFKMAKKGALSW
-1258 WNQLWSMVGGKLN
+1258 WNELWSMASSKLN
-1271 DGGATAN
+1271 GDGGPATGLLKAVE
-1278 SKLVS
+1278 KY
-1283 EMMKLGEGK
+1283 GEGHK
-1292 PYVWGATGPSA
+1292 YVWGASGPTA
-1303 YDCSG
+1303 FDCSG
-1308 LVMAAAKKLG
+1308 LVMYALKHAYNI
-1318 VDLPHYSGS
+1318 DFPHFSGS
-1327 QFNATV
+1327 QYGMTQHISRDQAKM
-1333 PVSHPQPG
+1333 G
-1341 DLVFFGHG
+1341 DLVFWGNHG
-1349 GSAHVGGYMGKD
+1349 DEHVGVYAGGNRYF
-1361 TYYSAQSPS
+1361 SAQSP
-1370 AGIGVGKI
+1370 AQGIHMNTLDSVVGKGKPLFGR
-1378 SAVHEG
+1378 V
-1384 PVSYRRIKGL
+1384 RGL
-1394 SQGSSKKDSA
+1394 SQGSKD
-1404 KGVSNKRIYQQV
+1404 KVSVKADNQLQKQIEAQV
-1416 GNGFWKFIGK
+1416 GNGFFRFLAK
-1426 LADLFGDHMANPSGD
+1426 LGRLFGAPAGQAGMPTGDHTHWMKQAGIPRSDWAGINYIVTHESGWNPRAVNPS
-1441 GVQRWRPAV
+1441 
-1450 KRALYMLHLSGSLV
+1450 S
-1464 NKVLAQIATESS
+1464 
-1476 GNPHAMGGTDG
+1476 
-1487 LNDGHAMGLMQVKP
+1487 
-1501 GTFAAYKLRGHNNIW
+1501 GTFGLGQMQSYNLHYYTKHGSKNNPIAQLM
-1516 NGFDNLLAGLNYA
+1516 GIMDYI
-1529 KHRYGSSLYYLGQG
+1529 KDRYGSVGNAVAFWQRN
-1543 HGYRNGGK
+1543 HAYRNGGK

-1578 LMKDAIHE
+1578 LMKDAIHA

-1619 SPNSSGK
+1619 SANSSGK
-1626 QADGGTQIVKNV
+1626 QADGGTQIVKNAI
-1638 TDSENQVKGNV
+1638 DRDNQVKGNV

-1666 KSKVMQSKE
+1666 KSKIMRAKE
-1675 INIAQMGGA
+1675 IDIAQMGGA

>member
-84 KIKDLDEKKRKLSG
+84 KIKDLDEKKKRLSG

-110 ANRKVKDFNTRTAHI
+110 ANRKIRDFNTRTAHI

-138 ISNILGTIKGKSKET
+138 ISNILGTIRGKSKET

-211 LTGSARKGQAMVDMT
+211 LTGSAREGQAMVDMT

-250 TNSAS
+250 TNSAG

-370 IRTIKSTMPVLLG
+370 IRTIKSTVPVLLG

-419 SAEGMNKVVTAFA
+419 SAEGMNKVVNAFA

-460 DYIADHA
+460 DYIAKHA
-467 KDIKQIGKDLWIVAT
+467 KDIKQVGSDLWTVAT
-482 TLGKD
+482 TLGRD
-487 VWNDFAT
+487 VWDDFAT
-494 IIADIADAIGLTGD
+494 IIADIAEAIGLTGD
-508 NSDKAKT
+508 NSDKAET

-539 AIVAIAAIRTM
+539 AIVAVAAIKTM
-550 NKVLSPLRALA
+550 NKVLSPLRTLA

-569 VLDLLKDGLNG
+569 VLDLLKDGVKG
-580 TKFKGALQ
+580 TKFKGAFQ
-588 SIESAGGWASLF
+588 SLKSAGGIKGLSPL
-600 KSAKNGGMHP
+600 
-610 VGKLAFAASAIFS
+610 GKITFAVSAIFS
-623 GAQIVDNFKKAAQ
+623 GAQIVGDFKRAAKDTSIKQ
-636 SKSSH
+636 
-641 GKWKDIGSGIGG
+641 KWKDAGSGVGG
-653 LIGAGIGAWFF
+653 ILGAGIGAWF
-664 GPEGAILGEKIGSHL
+664 GGSEGMLLGKQIGSELGKKASGAFEKAFNPKTRYNLDKPQKKGKRTVVETTENGYYYRVGKSKKLYFQDDRNPSEKELDTGHRLDLTSFLHPQNPVDFL
-679 GGNIADEIKSELDL
+679 GGVISGGWQVGSHAFDL
-693 INQDVNGGHDSHGVW
+693 SYFKRSI
-708 HDDIRN
+708 
-714 PQEKKWNTNHNLYA
+714 PQTVA
-728 TGNINPLKHPIQ
+728 Q
-740 WYTANLSNG
+740 S
-749 WTEFTHIGDKGFWE
+749 
-763 RQADKGSYINQG
+763 KGS
-775 NKGTWLGG
+775 
-783 LTNYFRGLRRYRAK
+783 
-797 IDSFDD
+797 
-803 HNGGTDMG
+803 
-811 TEGLKR
+811 
-817 AIGSWWGGQSK
+817 
-828 SLAKQF
+828 
-834 KPITSAKIDWGWLD
+834 WLD
-848 PQKNGLNKWLA
+848 WSQMLKPFGNRLNPRGSEALKGPRLGIEKWWNNWLA

-873 DLQLKQS
+873 DLQLKTS

-910 FNFHLPKID
+910 FNFHLPNID
-919 IGSWFKDIQKKIG
+919 IGSWFKDIQKKLG

-948 PKIRLPKLDVKG
+948 PKIHLPKLDVKG
-960 WLAKMGAHIHKF
+960 WLAKIGAHIHKF
-972 KFPKLAAPK
+972 KFPKLRAPK
-981 WPGWNKLRRSA
+981 WSGWNKLKRNVSNA
-992 VNNLTDMVR
+992 WGDMVR

-1009 LWSNAKGGMESL
+1009 LWNSAKGGMESL
-1021 RKGTDSFLKSIKDGW
+1021 RKGTDSFLKSIKNGW

-1041 GLAKWFGGVWD
+1041 GLAKWFGNIWD

-1082 FGGKSNTIGKISHV
+1082 FGGKSNTIGKINHV

-1146 PGVNTLRWL
+1146 PGVNTLQWL

-1245 GMFKTAKKGALSW
+1245 GMFKMAKKGALSW
-1258 WNQLWSMVGGKLN
+1258 WNELWSMASSKLN
-1271 DGGATAN
+1271 GDGGPATGLLKAVE
-1278 SKLVS
+1278 KY
-1283 EMMKLGEGK
+1283 GEGHK
-1292 PYVWGATGPSA
+1292 YVWGASGPTA
-1303 YDCSG
+1303 FDCSG
-1308 LVMAAAKKLG
+1308 LVMYALKHAYNI
-1318 VDLPHYSGS
+1318 DFPHFSGS
-1327 QFNATV
+1327 QYGMTQHISRDQAKM
-1333 PVSHPQPG
+1333 G
-1341 DLVFFGHG
+1341 DLVFWGNHG
-1349 GSAHVGGYMGKD
+1349 DEHVGVYAGGNRYF
-1361 TYYSAQSPS
+1361 SAQSP
-1370 AGIGVGKI
+1370 AQGIHMNTLDSVVGKGKPLFGR
-1378 SAVHEG
+1378 V
-1384 PVSYRRIKGL
+1384 RGL
-1394 SQGSSKKDSA
+1394 SQGSKD
-1404 KGVSNKRIYQQV
+1404 KVSVKADNQLQKQIEAQV
-1416 GNGFWKFIGK
+1416 GNGFFRFLAK
-1426 LADLFGDHMANPSGD
+1426 LGRLFGAPAGQAGMPTGDHTHWMKQAGIPRSDWAGINYIVTHESGWNPRAVNPSSGTY
-1441 GVQRWRPAV
+1441 GLGQMQS
-1450 KRALYMLHLSGSLV
+1450 YNLHYYTKHGSK
-1464 NKVLAQIATESS
+1464 NNPIAQL
-1476 GNPHAMGGTDG
+1476 MGIMDYIK
-1487 LNDGHAMGLMQVKP
+1487 D
-1501 GTFAAYKLRGHNNIW
+1501 
-1516 NGFDNLLAGLNYA
+1516 
-1529 KHRYGSSLYYLGQG
+1529 RYGSVGKAVAFWQRN
-1543 HGYRNGGK
+1543 HAYRNGGK

-1578 LMKDAIHE
+1578 LMKDAIHT

-1606 DLRYSS
+1606 DLKYSS

-1619 SPNSSGK
+1619 SSNSSGK
-1626 QADGGTQIVKNV
+1626 PADGGTQIVKNV
-1638 TDSENQVKGNV
+1638 TDRDNQVKGNV

-1666 KSKVMQSKE
+1666 KSKIIQSKE

>member
-84 KIKDLDEKKRKLSG
+84 KIKDLDEKKKRLSG

-110 ANRKVKDFNTRTAHI
+110 ANQKIRDFNTRTAHI

-138 ISNILGTIKGKSKET
+138 ISNSLGTIRGKSKET

-250 TNSAS
+250 TNSAG

-353 KQYAGATENFS
+353 KKYAGATENFS

-370 IRTIKSTMPVLLG
+370 IRTIKSTVPVLLG

-390 KAANPIIGTITD
+390 KAANPIIGTISD
-402 WITSKKTKGEF
+402 WITSKETKGEF
-413 EKLGAT
+413 EKLGTT
-419 SAEGMNKVVTAFA
+419 SAEGMNKVVNAFA
-432 GEGSDSKKLVNNLND
+432 GEGSDSKKLVNNLNN
-447 GLESLNKWLGRVF
+447 GLESLNKWLERVF

-467 KDIKQIGKDLWIVAT
+467 KDIKQIGKDLWTVAT

-539 AIVAIAAIRTM
+539 AIVAIAAIRTI

-569 VLDLLKDGLNG
+569 VLDVLKGGINGKSLN
-580 TKFKGALQ
+580 GALQ
-588 SIESAGGWASLF
+588 SIKSAGGVKKLTPYGKATIGLSVV
-600 KSAKNGGMHP
+600 ANG
-610 VGKLAFAASAIFS
+610 VDIANKLHTAMTTKDAEIREKATGEAI
-623 GAQIVDNFKKAAQ
+623 GET
-636 SKSSH
+636 
-641 GKWKDIGSGIGG
+641 IGT
-653 LIGAGIGAWFF
+653 GIGAYKW
-664 GPEGAILGEKIGSHL
+664 GALGATIGGKIGAQSVS
-679 GGNIADEIKSELDL
+679 DFKKK
-693 INQDVNGGHDSHGVW
+693 W
-708 HDDIRN
+708 HDVEVSANVNLKTGKDERT
-714 PQEKKWNTNHNLYA
+714 PQEKANGSNHRQIA
-728 TGNINPLKHPIQ
+728 INPLNILTDPFH
-740 WYTANLSNG
+740 AG
-749 WTEFTHIGDKGFWE
+749 DHIDE
-763 RQADKGSYINQG
+763 YVSSLAQN
-775 NKGTWLGG
+775 
-783 LTNYFRGLRRYRAK
+783 
-797 IDSFDD
+797 
-803 HNGGTDMG
+803 M
-811 TEGLKR
+811 
-817 AIGSWWGGQSK
+817 WGGITHLNDPKWYWRMPAGDNGLDKAADQQANGFYDFLKNSGFLKWQSSNRK
-828 SLAKQF
+828 FEVNGFELPKNTPQNGLQKWWKGQTDSLAKQF

-859 GFTPQ
+859 GFTQQ
-864 VHGKVPSTK
+864 VHGKAPSLK
-873 DLQLKQS
+873 NLQIKRS
-880 GILPKI
+880 SILP
-886 DLGKWWK
+886 DLHPIKWIEDQFK
-893 DNVVSKVSGL
+893 GFH
-903 KWPKLPK
+903 WPKLPK

-972 KFPKLAAPK
+972 KFPKLRAPK
-981 WPGWNKLRRSA
+981 WPGWNKLKRNVS
-992 VNNLTDMVR
+992 NTWNDMVG

-1021 RKGTDSFLKSIKDGW
+1021 RKGTDSFLKSIKNGW

-1071 GISGINGLIHD
+1071 GIGGINGLIHD

-1176 AKGTGVGGFLSGI
+1176 AKGTGLGGFLSGI

-1224 LDAIFKFKD
+1224 LDSIFKFKD

-1245 GMFKTAKKGALSW
+1245 GMFKMAKKGALSW
-1258 WNQLWSMVGGKLN
+1258 WNELWSMASSKLN
-1271 DGGATAN
+1271 GDGGPATGLLKAVE
-1278 SKLVS
+1278 KY
-1283 EMMKLGEGK
+1283 GEGHK
-1292 PYVWGATGPSA
+1292 YVWGASGPTA
-1303 YDCSG
+1303 FDCSG
-1308 LVMAAAKKLG
+1308 LVMYALKHAYNI
-1318 VDLPHYSGS
+1318 DFPHFSGS
-1327 QFNATV
+1327 QYGMTQHISRDQAKM
-1333 PVSHPQPG
+1333 G
-1341 DLVFFGHG
+1341 DLVFWGNHG
-1349 GSAHVGGYMGKD
+1349 DEHVGVYAGGNRYF
-1361 TYYSAQSPS
+1361 SAQSP
-1370 AGIGVGKI
+1370 AQGIHMNTLDSVVGKGKPLFGR
-1378 SAVHEG
+1378 V
-1384 PVSYRRIKGL
+1384 RGL
-1394 SQGSSKKDSA
+1394 SQGSKD
-1404 KGVSNKRIYQQV
+1404 KVSVKANNQLQKQIEAQV
-1416 GNGFWKFIGK
+1416 GNGFFRFLAK
-1426 LADLFGDHMANPSGD
+1426 LGRLFGAPAGQAGMPTGDHTHWMKQAGIPRSDWAGINYIVTHESGWNPRAVNPS
-1441 GVQRWRPAV
+1441 
-1450 KRALYMLHLSGSLV
+1450 S
-1464 NKVLAQIATESS
+1464 
-1476 GNPHAMGGTDG
+1476 
-1487 LNDGHAMGLMQVKP
+1487 
-1501 GTFAAYKLRGHNNIW
+1501 GTFGLGQMQSYNLHYYTKHGSKNNPIAQLM
-1516 NGFDNLLAGLNYA
+1516 GIMDYI
-1529 KHRYGSSLYYLGQG
+1529 KDRYGSVGKAVAFWQRN
-1543 HGYRNGGK
+1543 HAYRNGGK

-1638 TDSENQVKGNV
+1638 TDRENQVKGNV

>member
-84 KIKDLDEKKRKLSG
+84 KIKDLDEKKKRLSG

-110 ANRKVKDFNTRTAHI
+110 ANRKIRDFNTRTAHI

-250 TNSAS
+250 TNSAG

-353 KQYAGATENFS
+353 KKYAGATENFS

-370 IRTIKSTMPVLLG
+370 IRTIKSTVPVLLG

-390 KAANPIIGTITD
+390 KVANPIIGTITD

-432 GEGSDSKKLVNNLND
+432 GEGSDSKKLVNNLNG
-447 GLESLNKWLGRVF
+447 GLESLNKWLERVF
-460 DYIADHA
+460 DYIAKHA
-467 KDIKQIGKDLWIVAT
+467 KDIKQVGSDLWTIAK

-487 VWNDFAT
+487 VWDDFAT

-525 ALATHKGAIQAIAN
+525 ALATHKGAIKVIAD

-550 NKVLSPLRALA
+550 NKVLSPLRSLA
-561 NLKVGKGT
+561 NLKIGQGT
-569 VLDLLKDGLNG
+569 VLDVLKGGING
-580 TKFKGALQ
+580 KSLKGALQ
-588 SIESAGGWASLF
+588 SIESAGSIKKLTPYGKATIGLSVVANGVDI
-600 KSAKNGGMHP
+600 AKKLHTAMTAKDAEIREKATGEAI
-610 VGKLAFAASAIFS
+610 GKAI
-623 GAQIVDNFKKAAQ
+623 GT
-636 SKSSH
+636 
-641 GKWKDIGSGIGG
+641 
-653 LIGAGIGAWFF
+653 GIGAYKW
-664 GPEGAILGEKIGSHL
+664 GALGASIGGKL
-679 GGNIADEIKSELDL
+679 GAQSVSDFKKK
-693 INQDVNGGHDSHGVW
+693 W
-708 HDDIRN
+708 HDVEVSANVNLKTGKDERT
-714 PQEKKWNTNHNLYA
+714 PQEKANGSNHRQVA
-728 TGNINPLKHPIQ
+728 VNPLDMLTDLPHAADHADEYISSLAQNMWGGITHLNDPK
-740 WYTANLSNG
+740 WYWRMPAGDNGLDKAAVQQSNG
-749 WTEFTHIGDKGFWE
+749 FYDFLKNSGFLKWQSSNRKFEVNGFELPKNTPQNGLQKWWKG
-763 RQADKGSYINQG
+763 Q
-775 NKGTWLGG
+775 
-783 LTNYFRGLRRYRAK
+783 
-797 IDSFDD
+797 
-803 HNGGTDMG
+803 TD
-811 TEGLKR
+811 
-817 AIGSWWGGQSK
+817 

-893 DNVVSKVSGL
+893 DDVVSKVSGL

-919 IGSWFKDIQKKIG
+919 IGSWFKDIQEKIG

-941 HLPKFRW
+941 RLPKFKW

-972 KFPKLAAPK
+972 KFPKLQAPK
-981 WPGWNKLRRSA
+981 WPGWNKLKRNVS
-992 VNNLTDMVR
+992 NTWNDMVR

-1021 RKGTDSFLKSIKDGW
+1021 RKGTDSFLKSIKNGW

-1071 GISGINGLIHD
+1071 GIGGINGLIHD

-1258 WNQLWSMVGGKLN
+1258 WNQLWSMVRGKLN

-1450 KRALYMLHLSGSLV
+1450 KHALSMLHLSGSLV

-1529 KHRYGSSLYYLGQG
+1529 KHRYGSNLYYLGQG

-1578 LMKDAIHE
+1578 LMKDAIHA

-1619 SPNSSGK
+1619 SANSSGK
-1626 QADGGTQIVKNV
+1626 QADGGTQIVKNAI
-1638 TDSENQVKGNV
+1638 DRDNQVKGNV

-1666 KSKVMQSKE
+1666 KSKIMRAKE
-1675 INIAQMGGA
+1675 IDIAQMGGA

>member
-45 KENSEKVKQTA
+45 KESSEKVKQTA

-110 ANRKVKDFNTRTAHI
+110 ANRKIRDFNTRTAHI

-250 TNSAS
+250 TNSAG

-353 KQYAGATENFS
+353 KKYAGATENFS

-370 IRTIKSTMPVLLG
+370 IRTIKSTVPVLLG

-390 KAANPIIGTITD
+390 KAANPIIGTISD

-413 EKLGAT
+413 EKLGTT
-419 SAEGMNKVVTAFA
+419 SAEGMNKVVSAFA
-432 GEGSDSKKLVNNLND
+432 GEGSDSKKLVNNLNN
-447 GLESLNKWLGRVF
+447 GLESLNKWLERVF
-460 DYIADHA
+460 DYIAKHA
-467 KDIKQIGKDLWIVAT
+467 KDIKQVGSDLWTVAK

-487 VWNDFAT
+487 VWNVFAT

-539 AIVAIAAIRTM
+539 AIVAIAAIRTI

-569 VLDLLKDGLNG
+569 VLDVLKGGINGKSLN
-580 TKFKGALQ
+580 GALQ
-588 SIESAGGWASLF
+588 SIKSAGGVKRLTPYGKATIGLSVV
-600 KSAKNGGMHP
+600 ANG
-610 VGKLAFAASAIFS
+610 VDIANKLHTAMTTKDAEIREKATGEAI
-623 GAQIVDNFKKAAQ
+623 GET
-636 SKSSH
+636 
-641 GKWKDIGSGIGG
+641 IGT
-653 LIGAGIGAWFF
+653 GIGAYKW
-664 GPEGAILGEKIGSHL
+664 GALGATIGGKIGAQSVS
-679 GGNIADEIKSELDL
+679 DFKKK
-693 INQDVNGGHDSHGVW
+693 W
-708 HDDIRN
+708 HDVEVSANVNLKTGKDERT
-714 PQEKKWNTNHNLYA
+714 PQEKANGSNHRQIA
-728 TGNINPLKHPIQ
+728 INPLNILTDPFHAGDHIDEYVSSLAQNMWGGITHLNDPK
-740 WYTANLSNG
+740 WYWRMPAGDNGLDKAAVQQSNG
-749 WTEFTHIGDKGFWE
+749 FYDFLKNSGFLKWQSSNRKFEVNGFELPKNTPQNGLQKWWKG
-763 RQADKGSYINQG
+763 Q
-775 NKGTWLGG
+775 
-783 LTNYFRGLRRYRAK
+783 
-797 IDSFDD
+797 
-803 HNGGTDMG
+803 TD
-811 TEGLKR
+811 
-817 AIGSWWGGQSK
+817 

-864 VHGKVPSTK
+864 VYGKVPSTK
-873 DLQLKQS
+873 DLQLKTS

-941 HLPKFRW
+941 HLPKFKW

-960 WLAKMGAHIHKF
+960 WLDKMGAHIHKF
-972 KFPKLAAPK
+972 KFPKLRAPR
-981 WPGWNKLRRSA
+981 WPGWNKLKRNVS
-992 VNNLTDMVR
+992 NTWNDMVR

-1021 RKGTDSFLKSIKDGW
+1021 RKGTDSFLKSIKNGW

-1113 QRTLALLNDGV
+1113 QRILALLNDGV

-1327 QFNATV
+1327 QYNATV

-1450 KRALYMLHLSGSLV
+1450 KRALSMLHLSGSLV
-1464 NKVLAQIATESS
+1464 NKVLAQIATESN

-1578 LMKDAIHE
+1578 LMKDAIHA

-1619 SPNSSGK
+1619 SANSSGK
-1626 QADGGTQIVKNV
+1626 QADGGTQIVKNAI
-1638 TDSENQVKGNV
+1638 DRDNQVKGNV

-1666 KSKVMQSKE
+1666 KSKIMQAKE
-1675 INIAQMGGA
+1675 IDIAQMGGA

>member
-1 MADDGTITI
+1 MADEGTITI

-45 KENSEKVKQTA
+45 KESSEKVKQTA

-84 KIKDLDEKKRKLSG
+84 KIKDLDEKKKRLSG

-110 ANRKVKDFNTRTAHI
+110 ANRKIRDFNTRTAHI

-138 ISNILGTIKGKSKET
+138 ISNILGTIRGKSKET

-250 TNSAS
+250 TNSAG

-353 KQYAGATENFS
+353 KKYAGATENFS

-370 IRTIKSTMPVLLG
+370 IRTIKSTVPVLLG

-390 KAANPIIGTITD
+390 KAANPIIGTISD

-413 EKLGAT
+413 EKLGTT
-419 SAEGMNKVVTAFA
+419 SAEGMNKVVSAFA
-432 GEGSDSKKLVNNLND
+432 GEGSDSKKLVNNLNN
-447 GLESLNKWLGRVF
+447 GLESLNKWLERVF
-460 DYIADHA
+460 DYIAKHA
-467 KDIKQIGKDLWIVAT
+467 KDIKQVSSDLWTVAT

-494 IIADIADAIGLTGD
+494 IIADIAEAIGLTGD

-550 NKVLSPLRALA
+550 NKVLSPLFALA

-569 VLDLLKDGLNG
+569 VLDYLKSTIKNG
-580 TKFKGALQ
+580 SIDKFKNMSLPQKVAGIA
-588 SIESAGGWASLF
+588 AGGYAAYDVVNNGYKGVTQNNKTKLAGAIGGGVAGVTAFALTGNPYIALASEQGGKKLTEWGADAAQKWVKGWNDYNSKHKPNPIKQPIQYHAYSAHKVLNQILNPKNNEGKGWIPQTPNRYYDFDSKKGLLGNLFVFGANQAASLGHLADLSFYKTHNPRGSLWGNFMHWATNADMSGVSNFF
-600 KSAKNGGMHP
+600 KGIHNWQMSNQKFENNGFEIPKGP
-610 VGKLAFAASAIFS
+610 QNGLQKWWN
-623 GAQIVDNFKKAAQ
+623 GQT
-636 SKSSH
+636 SS
-641 GKWKDIGSGIGG
+641 
-653 LIGAGIGAWFF
+653 
-664 GPEGAILGEKIGSHL
+664 
-679 GGNIADEIKSELDL
+679 
-693 INQDVNGGHDSHGVW
+693 
-708 HDDIRN
+708 
-714 PQEKKWNTNHNLYA
+714 
-728 TGNINPLKHPIQ
+728 LK
-740 WYTANLSNG
+740 
-749 WTEFTHIGDKGFWE
+749 
-763 RQADKGSYINQG
+763 
-775 NKGTWLGG
+775 
-783 LTNYFRGLRRYRAK
+783 
-797 IDSFDD
+797 
-803 HNGGTDMG
+803 
-811 TEGLKR
+811 
-817 AIGSWWGGQSK
+817 
-828 SLAKQF
+828 KQF
-834 KPITSAKIDWGWLD
+834 KPLTSAKIDWGWLD

-864 VHGKVPSTK
+864 VHGKAPSLK
-873 DLQLKQS
+873 NLQIKRS
-880 GILPKI
+880 SILP
-886 DLGKWWK
+886 DLHPIKWIEDQFK
-893 DNVVSKVSGL
+893 GFH
-903 KWPKLPK
+903 WPKLPK

-972 KFPKLAAPK
+972 KFPKLRVPK
-981 WPGWNKLRRSA
+981 WPGWNKLKRNVS
-992 VNNLTDMVR
+992 NTWNDMVR

-1021 RKGTDSFLKSIKDGW
+1021 RKGTDSFLKSIKNGW

-1071 GISGINGLIHD
+1071 GIGGINGLIHD

-1258 WNQLWSMVGGKLN
+1258 WNQLWSMVRGKLN

-1292 PYVWGATGPSA
+1292 PYVGGATGPSA

-1308 LVMAAAKKLG
+1308 LVMAAARKLG
-1318 VDLPHYSGS
+1318 VSLPHYSGS
-1327 QFNATV
+1327 QYAATV

-1341 DLVFFGHG
+1341 DLVFFGKG

-1394 SQGSSKKDSA
+1394 SQGSSSKVSA
-1404 KGVSNKRIYQQV
+1404 KDVSNKRIYQQV
-1416 GNGFWKFIGK
+1416 GGGFWKFIGK
-1426 LADLFGDHMANPSGD
+1426 LADLFGDHMSNPAGD
-1441 GVQRWRPAV
+1441 GVERWRPAV
-1450 KRALYMLHLSGSLV
+1450 KRALAMLHLSSSLV
-1464 NKVLAQIATESS
+1464 NRVLKQMQTESG

-1487 LNDGHAMGLMQVKP
+1487 LNDGHAEGLMQVKP

-1529 KHRYGSSLYYLGQG
+1529 KHKYGSSLYYLGQG

-1551 VFTPEIA
+1551 VYTPQIA
-1558 SIAEDGTEYVINPD
+1558 AIAEDGAEYVINPN
-1572 KPSFDN
+1572 KPSFER

-1586 RAQKYPD
+1586 RAQKDPA
-1593 GLAAKMDSILNFD
+1593 GMAAKLDHILNFD
-1606 DLRYSS
+1606 NLKYSS
-1612 ANGYRWY
+1612 ANGYRYY
-1619 SPNSSGK
+1619 SASSNGQ
-1626 QADGGTQIVKNV
+1626 QADGGTHIVQNV
-1638 TDSENQVKGNV
+1638 TDGSNQVKGNV
-1649 NMTIQLDSDVI
+1649 NMIIKLDSDVI
-1660 ARKTYP
+1660 TRKVYP
-1666 KSKVMQSKE
+1666 KSKLMQAKE
-1675 INIAQMGGA
+1675 IDIAQMGGA
-1684 IPIV
+1684 IPVV

>member
-45 KENSEKVKQTA
+45 KKSSEKVKQTA

-84 KIKDLDEKKRKLSG
+84 KIKDLDEKKKRLSG

-110 ANRKVKDFNTRTAHI
+110 ANRKIRDFNTRTAHI

-138 ISNILGTIKGKSKET
+138 ISSILGTIRGKSKET

-250 TNSAS
+250 TNSAG

-315 YMQLQTHNHKLSME
+315 YMQLQTHNHQLSME

-353 KQYAGATENFS
+353 KKYAGATENFS

-370 IRTIKSTMPVLLG
+370 IRTIKSTVPVLLG

-390 KAANPIIGTITD
+390 KAANPIIGTISD

-413 EKLGAT
+413 EKLGTT
-419 SAEGMNKVVTAFA
+419 SAEGMNKVVNAFA
-432 GEGSDSKKLVNNLND
+432 GEGSDSKKLVNNLNN
-447 GLESLNKWLGRVF
+447 GLESLNKWLERVF

-467 KDIKQIGKDLWIVAT
+467 KDIKQIGKDLWTVAT

-494 IIADIADAIGLTGD
+494 IIADIAEAIGLTGD
-508 NSDKAKT
+508 NSGKAET

-525 ALATHKGAIQAIAN
+525 AIATHKEFIQAVAN
-539 AIVAIAAIRTM
+539 AIVAIAAIKTM
-550 NKVLSPLRALA
+550 NKVLSPL
-561 NLKVGKGT
+561 
-569 VLDLLKDGLNG
+569 
-580 TKFKGALQ
+580 
-588 SIESAGGWASLF
+588 
-600 KSAKNGGMHP
+600 
-610 VGKLAFAASAIFS
+610 
-623 GAQIVDNFKKAAQ
+623 
-636 SKSSH
+636 
-641 GKWKDIGSGIGG
+641 KDIAEI
-653 LIGAGIGAWFF
+653 
-664 GPEGAILGEKIGSHL
+664 KIGSHSLL
-679 GGNIADEIKSELDL
+679 GWIGKGGLKLLTGLIHPVSTFKSVLSSLTNIWDKSL
-693 INQDVNGGHDSHGVW
+693 I
-708 HDDIRN
+708 R
-714 PQEKKWNTNHNLYA
+714 
-728 TGNINPLKHPIQ
+728 
-740 WYTANLSNG
+740 LSNG
-749 WTEFTHIGDKGFWE
+749 ATRVHKVGQIIGKVFSTIGKGINFAGKNLGRAFLNQLKIIGRGVKGLGKIIWNSAKWAGNEARSAGRFLASEVSKGFKASVNLGKGLFGKGE
-763 RQADKGSYINQG
+763 GAGRLKGLLQSSRSAGGFRNLSTAGKVGTVAAGAGVAINSGIDIYHAIKDKVGSRKQYEDIG
-775 NKGTWLGG
+775 KGAGSAIGGGIGLYFGGPLGAAVG
-783 LTNYFRGLRRYRAK
+783 AK
-797 IDSFDD
+797 I
-803 HNGGTDMG
+803 GEVVG
-811 TEGLKR
+811 K
-817 AIGSWWGGQSK
+817 WGGDAIKNFQNGWNK
-828 SLAKQF
+828 KKPPKKFWSLENLGWSTHDTF
-834 KPITSAKIDWGWLD
+834 NKIGKWG
-848 PQKNGLNKWLA
+848 
-859 GFTPQ
+859 
-864 VHGKVPSTK
+864 S
-873 DLQLKQS
+873 
-880 GILPKI
+880 
-886 DLGKWWK
+886 DLGKK
-893 DNVVSKVSGL
+893 FGKGIHDAKSFTHKNSKELALTVASPLLGIPALLYKNNSGFRKWIDSL
-903 KWPKLPK
+903 KKGFEK
-910 FNFHLPKID
+910 FHPI
-919 IGSWFKDIQKKIG
+919 KDIQKKIG

-972 KFPKLAAPK
+972 KFPKLRAPK
-981 WPGWNKLRRSA
+981 WPGWNKLKRNVS
-992 VNNLTDMVR
+992 NTWNDMVR

-1021 RKGTDSFLKSIKDGW
+1021 KKGTDSFLKSIKNGW

-1071 GISGINGLIHD
+1071 GIGGINGLIHD

-1224 LDAIFKFKD
+1224 LDSIFKFKD

-1245 GMFKTAKKGALSW
+1245 GMFKMAKKGALSW
-1258 WNQLWSMVGGKLN
+1258 WNELWSMASSKLN
-1271 DGGATAN
+1271 GDGGPATGLLKAVE
-1278 SKLVS
+1278 KY
-1283 EMMKLGEGK
+1283 GEGHK
-1292 PYVWGATGPSA
+1292 YVWGASGPTA
-1303 YDCSG
+1303 FDCSG
-1308 LVMAAAKKLG
+1308 LVMYALKHAYNI
-1318 VDLPHYSGS
+1318 DFPHFSGS
-1327 QFNATV
+1327 QYGMTQHISRDQAKM
-1333 PVSHPQPG
+1333 G
-1341 DLVFFGHG
+1341 DLVFWGNHG
-1349 GSAHVGGYMGKD
+1349 DEHVGVYAGGNRYF
-1361 TYYSAQSPS
+1361 SAQSP
-1370 AGIGVGKI
+1370 AQGIHMNTLDSVVGKGKPLFGR
-1378 SAVHEG
+1378 V
-1384 PVSYRRIKGL
+1384 RGL
-1394 SQGSSKKDSA
+1394 SQGSKD
-1404 KGVSNKRIYQQV
+1404 KVSVKADNQLQKQIEAQV
-1416 GNGFWKFIGK
+1416 GNGFFRFLAK
-1426 LADLFGDHMANPSGD
+1426 LGRLFGAPAGQAGMPTGDHTHWMKQAGIPRSDWAGINYIVTHESGWNPRAVNPS
-1441 GVQRWRPAV
+1441 
-1450 KRALYMLHLSGSLV
+1450 S
-1464 NKVLAQIATESS
+1464 
-1476 GNPHAMGGTDG
+1476 
-1487 LNDGHAMGLMQVKP
+1487 
-1501 GTFAAYKLRGHNNIW
+1501 GTFGLGQMQSYNLHYYTKHGSKNNPIAQLM
-1516 NGFDNLLAGLNYA
+1516 GIMDYI
-1529 KHRYGSSLYYLGQG
+1529 KDRYGSVGKAVAFWQRN
-1543 HGYRNGGK
+1543 HAYRNGGK

-1578 LMKDAIHE
+1578 LMKDAIHA

-1619 SPNSSGK
+1619 SANSSGK

-1666 KSKVMQSKE
+1666 KSKIMRAKE
-1675 INIAQMGGA
+1675 IDIAQMGGA

>member
-138 ISNILGTIKGKSKET
+138 ISSILGTIKGKSKET

-180 WSHLTGWIGR
+180 WSHLTGWIGK
-190 AISAGKDYA
+190 AVSAGKDYA

-250 TNSAS
+250 TNSAG

-309 KQELLE
+309 KEELLE
-315 YMQLQTHNHKLSME
+315 YMQLQTHNHKLTMN

-335 SHGKITSDIMNNV
+335 SNGKITSDIMNNV

-370 IRTIKSTMPVLLG
+370 IRTIKSTVPTLLG
-383 QLTQPFA
+383 ELTQPFA
-390 KAANPIIGTITD
+390 KAANPIIGTITN
-402 WITSKKTKGEF
+402 WITSKKTNKEF
-413 EKLGAT
+413 EKLGTT
-419 SAEGMNKVVTAFA
+419 SAEGMNKVVNALA
-432 GEGSDSKKLVNNLND
+432 GEGSDSKKLVNNLNN
-447 GLESLNKWLGRVF
+447 GLESLNKWLERVF
-460 DYIADHA
+460 DYIAKHA
-467 KDIKQIGKDLWIVAT
+467 KDIKQVGSDLWTIAT

-487 VWNDFAT
+487 VWDDFAT
-494 IIADIADAIGLTGD
+494 IIADIADAIGLTGA

-525 ALATHKGAIQAIAN
+525 ALATHKGAIKVIAN
-539 AIVAIAAIRTM
+539 AIVAIAAIKTL

-569 VLDLLKDGLNG
+569 VLDYLKDTVKNG
-580 TKFKGALQ
+580 SIDKFKDMSLPQ
-588 SIESAGGWASLF
+588 KAGGILAGGYAAYDVVNNGYKGVTQNNKTKLAGAIGGGVAGVTAFALTGNPYIALASEQGGKKLTEWGADAAQKWVKGWNDYNSKHKPNPIKQPIQYHAYNAHKVLNQILNPKNNEGKGWIPQTPNRYYDF
-600 KSAKNGGMHP
+600 DPKNGLLGNLF
-610 VGKLAFAASAIFS
+610 VFGANQAASIGHLADPSFYKTHNPRGSLWGNFMHWATNTDFS
-623 GAQIVDNFKKAAQ
+623 
-636 SKSSH
+636 
-641 GKWKDIGSGIGG
+641 
-653 LIGAGIGAWFF
+653 
-664 GPEGAILGEKIGSHL
+664 
-679 GGNIADEIKSELDL
+679 
-693 INQDVNGGHDSHGVW
+693 
-708 HDDIRN
+708 
-714 PQEKKWNTNHNLYA
+714 
-728 TGNINPLKHPIQ
+728 
-740 WYTANLSNG
+740 
-749 WTEFTHIGDKGFWE
+749 
-763 RQADKGSYINQG
+763 
-775 NKGTWLGG
+775 
-783 LTNYFRGLRRYRAK
+783 
-797 IDSFDD
+797 
-803 HNGGTDMG
+803 
-811 TEGLKR
+811 
-817 AIGSWWGGQSK
+817 
-828 SLAKQF
+828 
-834 KPITSAKIDWGWLD
+834 
-848 PQKNGLNKWLA
+848 GLNKWLA

-864 VHGKVPSTK
+864 VHGKAPSLK
-873 DLQLKQS
+873 KLQIKRS
-880 GILPKI
+880 SILP
-886 DLGKWWK
+886 DLHPMKWIEDQFK
-893 DNVVSKVSGL
+893 GFH
-903 KWPKLPK
+903 WPKLPK
-910 FNFHLPKID
+910 FNFHLPKIN
-919 IGSWFKDIQKKIG
+919 IGDWIKGIQKKIG

-948 PKIRLPKLDVKG
+948 PKIHLPKLDVKG

-972 KFPKLAAPK
+972 KFPKLRAPK
-981 WPGWNKLRRSA
+981 WPGWDKLKRNVSNA
-992 VNNLTDMVR
+992 WGSMVR

-1052 SIKKKASGG
+1052 SIKRKASGG

-1071 GISGINGLIHD
+1071 GIGGINGLIHD

-1163 AKETAALLGATHF
+1163 AKETAALLGATHL

-1450 KRALYMLHLSGSLV
+1450 KRALSMLHLSGSLV

-1529 KHRYGSSLYYLGQG
+1529 KHRYGSNLYYLGQG

-1578 LMKDAIHE
+1578 LMKDAIHA

-1619 SPNSSGK
+1619 SANSSGK
-1626 QADGGTQIVKNV
+1626 QADGGTQIVKNAI
-1638 TDSENQVKGNV
+1638 DKDNQVKGNV

-1666 KSKVMQSKE
+1666 KSKIMQSKE

>member
-45 KENSEKVKQTA
+45 KESSEKVKQTA

-110 ANRKVKDFNTRTAHI
+110 ANRKIRDFNTRTAHI

-226 NKMALAANNS
+226 NKMAIAANNS

-250 TNSAS
+250 TNSAG

-335 SHGKITSDIMNNV
+335 SNGKITSDIMNNV

-353 KQYAGATENFS
+353 KKYAGATENFS

-370 IRTIKSTMPVLLG
+370 IRTIKSTVPVLLG

-390 KAANPIIGTITD
+390 KAANPIIGTISD

-413 EKLGAT
+413 EKLGTT
-419 SAEGMNKVVTAFA
+419 SAEGMNKVVNAFA
-432 GEGSDSKKLVNNLND
+432 GEGSDSKKLVNNLNN
-447 GLESLNKWLGRVF
+447 GLESLNKWLERVF
-460 DYIADHA
+460 DYIAKHA
-467 KDIKQIGKDLWIVAT
+467 KDIKQVGSDLWTVAT

-539 AIVAIAAIRTM
+539 AIVAIAAIRTI

-569 VLDLLKDGLNG
+569 VLDVLKGGINGKSLN
-580 TKFKGALQ
+580 GALQ
-588 SIESAGGWASLF
+588 SIKSAGGVKKLTPYGKATIGLSVV
-600 KSAKNGGMHP
+600 ANG
-610 VGKLAFAASAIFS
+610 VDIANKLHTAMTTKDAEIREKATGEAI
-623 GAQIVDNFKKAAQ
+623 GET
-636 SKSSH
+636 
-641 GKWKDIGSGIGG
+641 IGT
-653 LIGAGIGAWFF
+653 GIGAYKW
-664 GPEGAILGEKIGSHL
+664 GALGATIGGKIGAQSVS
-679 GGNIADEIKSELDL
+679 DFKKK
-693 INQDVNGGHDSHGVW
+693 W
-708 HDDIRN
+708 HDVEVSANVNLKTGKDERT
-714 PQEKKWNTNHNLYA
+714 PQEKANGSNHRQIA
-728 TGNINPLKHPIQ
+728 INPLNILTDPFH
-740 WYTANLSNG
+740 AG
-749 WTEFTHIGDKGFWE
+749 DHIDE
-763 RQADKGSYINQG
+763 YVSSLAQN
-775 NKGTWLGG
+775 
-783 LTNYFRGLRRYRAK
+783 
-797 IDSFDD
+797 
-803 HNGGTDMG
+803 M
-811 TEGLKR
+811 
-817 AIGSWWGGQSK
+817 WGGITHLNDPKWYWRMPAGDNGLDKAADQQANGFYDFLKNSGFLKWQSSNRK
-828 SLAKQF
+828 FENNGFELPKNTPQNGLQKWWKKQTDSLAKQF

-848 PQKNGLNKWLA
+848 PRKNGLNKWLA

-864 VHGKVPSTK
+864 VHGKAPSLK
-873 DLQLKQS
+873 NLQIKRS
-880 GILPKI
+880 SILP
-886 DLGKWWK
+886 DLHPIKWIEDQFK
-893 DNVVSKVSGL
+893 GFH
-903 KWPKLPK
+903 WPKLPK

-972 KFPKLAAPK
+972 KFPKLRAPK
-981 WPGWNKLRRSA
+981 WPGWNKLKRNVS
-992 VNNLTDMVR
+992 NTWNDMVR

-1021 RKGTDSFLKSIKDGW
+1021 RKGTDSFLKSIKNGW

-1071 GISGINGLIHD
+1071 GIGGINGLIHD

-1224 LDAIFKFKD
+1224 LDSIFKFKD

-1245 GMFKTAKKGALSW
+1245 GMFKMAKKGALSW
-1258 WNQLWSMVGGKLN
+1258 WNELWSMASSKLN
-1271 DGGATAN
+1271 GDGGPATGLLKAVE
-1278 SKLVS
+1278 KY
-1283 EMMKLGEGK
+1283 GEGHK
-1292 PYVWGATGPSA
+1292 YVWGASGPTA
-1303 YDCSG
+1303 FDCSG
-1308 LVMAAAKKLG
+1308 LVMYALKHAYNI
-1318 VDLPHYSGS
+1318 DFPHFSGS
-1327 QFNATV
+1327 QYGMTQHISRDQAKM
-1333 PVSHPQPG
+1333 G
-1341 DLVFFGHG
+1341 DLVFWGNHG
-1349 GSAHVGGYMGKD
+1349 DEHVGVYAGGNRYF
-1361 TYYSAQSPS
+1361 SAQSP
-1370 AGIGVGKI
+1370 AQGIHMNTLDSVVGKGKPLFGR
-1378 SAVHEG
+1378 V
-1384 PVSYRRIKGL
+1384 RGL
-1394 SQGSSKKDSA
+1394 SQGSKD
-1404 KGVSNKRIYQQV
+1404 KVSVKADNQLQKQIEAQV
-1416 GNGFWKFIGK
+1416 GNGFFRFLAK
-1426 LADLFGDHMANPSGD
+1426 LGRLFGAPAGQAGMPTGDHTHWMKQAGIPRSDWAGINYIVTHESGWNPRAVNPS
-1441 GVQRWRPAV
+1441 
-1450 KRALYMLHLSGSLV
+1450 S
-1464 NKVLAQIATESS
+1464 
-1476 GNPHAMGGTDG
+1476 
-1487 LNDGHAMGLMQVKP
+1487 
-1501 GTFAAYKLRGHNNIW
+1501 GTFGLGQMQSYNLHYYTKHGSKNNPIAQLM
-1516 NGFDNLLAGLNYA
+1516 GIMDYI
-1529 KHRYGSSLYYLGQG
+1529 KDRYGSVGKAVAFWQRN
-1543 HGYRNGGK
+1543 HAYRNGGK

-1666 KSKVMQSKE
+1666 KSKIMRAKE
-1675 INIAQMGGA
+1675 IDIAQMGGA

>member
-110 ANRKVKDFNTRTAHI
+110 ANRKIRDFNTRTAHI

-138 ISNILGTIKGKSKET
+138 ISNILGTIRGKSKET

-160 GSIIKGTFI
+160 GNIIKGTFI

-309 KQELLE
+309 KEELRD
-315 YMQLQTHNHKLSME
+315 YMRLQTHNHKLSME

-370 IRTIKSTMPVLLG
+370 IRTIKSTVPVLLG

-390 KAANPIIGTITD
+390 KAANPIIGTITN
-402 WITSKKTKGEF
+402 WITSKKTNKEF

-419 SAEGMNKVVTAFA
+419 SAEGMNKVVNAFA

-447 GLESLNKWLGRVF
+447 DLESLNKWLGRVF

-494 IIADIADAIGLTGD
+494 IIADIAEAIGLTGD

-539 AIVAIAAIRTM
+539 AIVAIAAIRTI

-569 VLDLLKDGLNG
+569 VLDVLKGGINGKSLN
-580 TKFKGALQ
+580 GALQ
-588 SIESAGGWASLF
+588 SIKSAGGVKKLTPYGKATIGLSVV
-600 KSAKNGGMHP
+600 ANG
-610 VGKLAFAASAIFS
+610 VDIANKLHTAMTTKDAEIREKATGEAI
-623 GAQIVDNFKKAAQ
+623 GET
-636 SKSSH
+636 
-641 GKWKDIGSGIGG
+641 IGT
-653 LIGAGIGAWFF
+653 GIGAYKW
-664 GPEGAILGEKIGSHL
+664 GALGATIGGKIGAQSVS
-679 GGNIADEIKSELDL
+679 DFKKK
-693 INQDVNGGHDSHGVW
+693 W
-708 HDDIRN
+708 HDVEVSANVNLKIGKDERT
-714 PQEKKWNTNHNLYA
+714 PQEKANGSNHRQIA
-728 TGNINPLKHPIQ
+728 INPLNILTDPFHAGDHIDEYVSSLAQNMWGGITHLNDPK
-740 WYTANLSNG
+740 WYWRMPAGDNGLDKAAVKQSNG
-749 WTEFTHIGDKGFWE
+749 FYDFLKNSGFLKWQSSNRKFEVNGFEIPKNTPQNGLQKWWKG
-763 RQADKGSYINQG
+763 Q
-775 NKGTWLGG
+775 
-783 LTNYFRGLRRYRAK
+783 
-797 IDSFDD
+797 
-803 HNGGTDMG
+803 TD
-811 TEGLKR
+811 
-817 AIGSWWGGQSK
+817 

-834 KPITSAKIDWGWLD
+834 KPITSAKVDWGWLD
-848 PQKNGLNKWLA
+848 PKKNGFDNWLK
-859 GFTPQ
+859 GFQPQ
-864 VHGKVPSTK
+864 VHGKAPK
-873 DLQLKQS
+873 HWQLKAS

-886 DLGKWWK
+886 DV
-893 DNVVSKVSGL
+893 D
-903 KWPKLPK
+903 
-910 FNFHLPKID
+910 
-919 IGSWFKDIQKKIG
+919 SWIKNIQKKLG
-932 GFKFHWPKI
+932 GFKLKLPKI
-941 HLPKFRW
+941 HLPKIHFPR
-948 PKIRLPKLDVKG
+948 IRLPKLDVKG
-960 WLAKMGAHIHKF
+960 WLIKIGKYIHKH
-972 KFPKLAAPK
+972 KFPHLKAPK
-981 WPGWNKLRRSA
+981 WFGWDKLKATVSKTWNKI
-992 VNNLTDMVR
+992 VQN
-1001 TTKKKAGS
+1001 TKSKADS
-1009 LWSNAKGGMESL
+1009 LWNHAKSGFNALKKGS
-1021 RKGTDSFLKSIKDGW
+1021 TDTLKAIKSGW

-1082 FGGKSNTIGKISHV
+1082 FGGKTNTIGKISHV

-1163 AKETAALLGATHF
+1163 AKETAALLGTTHF

-1233 SGFKGLFTELAP
+1233 SGLKGLFTELVP

-1308 LVMAAAKKLG
+1308 LVMAAARKLG
-1318 VDLPHYSGS
+1318 VNLPHYSGS
-1327 QFNATV
+1327 QYAATV

-1341 DLVFFGHG
+1341 DLVFFGKG

-1394 SQGSSKKDSA
+1394 SQGSSSKVSA

-1416 GNGFWKFIGK
+1416 GGGFWKFIGK
-1426 LADLFGDHMANPSGD
+1426 LADLFGDHMSNPAGD
-1441 GVQRWRPAV
+1441 GVERWRPAV
-1450 KRALYMLHLSGSLV
+1450 KRALAMLHLSSSLV
-1464 NKVLAQIATESS
+1464 NRVLKQMQTESG

-1487 LNDGHAMGLMQVKP
+1487 LNDGHAEGLMQVKP

-1529 KHRYGSSLYYLGQG
+1529 KHKYGSSLYYLGQG

-1551 VFTPEIA
+1551 VYTPQIA
-1558 SIAEDGTEYVINPD
+1558 AIAEDGAEYVINPN
-1572 KPSFDN
+1572 KPSFER

-1586 RAQKYPD
+1586 RAQKDPA
-1593 GLAAKMDSILNFD
+1593 GMAAKLDHILNFD
-1606 DLRYSS
+1606 NLKYSS
-1612 ANGYRWY
+1612 ANGYRYY
-1619 SPNSSGK
+1619 SASSNGQ
-1626 QADGGTQIVKNV
+1626 QADGGTHIVQNV
-1638 TDSENQVKGNV
+1638 TDGSNQVKGNV
-1649 NMTIQLDSDVI
+1649 NMIIKLDSDVI
-1660 ARKTYP
+1660 TRKVYP
-1666 KSKVMQSKE
+1666 KSKLMQAKE
-1675 INIAQMGGA
+1675 IDIAQMGGA
-1684 IPIV
+1684 IPVV

>member
-72 VKVGADTNEADA
+72 VKVSADTNEADA

-110 ANRKVKDFNTRTAHI
+110 ANRKIRDFNTRTAHI

-138 ISNILGTIKGKSKET
+138 ISNILGTIRGKSKET

-250 TNSAS
+250 TNSAG

-295 AMDLMSIQNVFPKF
+295 AMDLMSIQNVFPQF
-309 KQELLE
+309 KEELRD
-315 YMQLQTHNHKLSME
+315 YMRLQTHNHKLSME

-353 KQYAGATENFS
+353 KKYAGATENFS

-370 IRTIKSTMPVLLG
+370 IRTIKSTVPVLLG

-447 GLESLNKWLGRVF
+447 GLESLNKWLERVF

-467 KDIKQIGKDLWIVAT
+467 KDIKQIGKDLWTVAT

-494 IIADIADAIGLTGD
+494 IIADIAEAIGLTGD
-508 NSDKAKT
+508 NSNKAQT

-525 ALATHKGAIQAIAN
+525 ALATHKGAIKVIAD

-550 NKVLSPLRALA
+550 NKVLSPLRTLA

-873 DLQLKQS
+873 DLQLKTS

-1009 LWSNAKGGMESL
+1009 LWASAKGGMEDL
-1021 RKGTDSFLKSIKDGW
+1021 RKGTADVLKSIKNGW

-1176 AKGTGVGGFLSGI
+1176 AKGTGVGGFLLGI

-1195 VWNGA
+1195 VWNRA

-1258 WNQLWSMVGGKLN
+1258 WNELWSMASSKLN
-1271 DGGATAN
+1271 GDDGPATGLLKAVE
-1278 SKLVS
+1278 KY
-1283 EMMKLGEGK
+1283 GEGHK
-1292 PYVWGATGPSA
+1292 YVWGASGPTTF
-1303 YDCSG
+1303 DCSG
-1308 LVMAAAKKLG
+1308 LVMYALKHAYG
-1318 VDLPHYSGS
+1318 IDFPHFSGS
-1327 QFNATV
+1327 QYDMTQHISRNQAKM
-1333 PVSHPQPG
+1333 G
-1341 DLVFFGHG
+1341 DLVFWGNHG
-1349 GSAHVGGYMGKD
+1349 DEHVGVYAGGNRYF
-1361 TYYSAQSPS
+1361 SAQSP
-1370 AGIGVGKI
+1370 AQGIHMNTLDSVVGKGKPLFGR
-1378 SAVHEG
+1378 V
-1384 PVSYRRIKGL
+1384 RGL
-1394 SQGSSKKDSA
+1394 SQGSKNK
-1404 KGVSNKRIYQQV
+1404 VSVKADNQLQKQIEAQV
-1416 GNGFWKFIGK
+1416 GNGFFRFLAK
-1426 LADLFGDHMANPSGD
+1426 LGRLFGAPAGQAGMPTGDHTHWMKQAGIPRSDWAGINYIVTHESGWNPRAVNPS
-1441 GVQRWRPAV
+1441 
-1450 KRALYMLHLSGSLV
+1450 S
-1464 NKVLAQIATESS
+1464 
-1476 GNPHAMGGTDG
+1476 
-1487 LNDGHAMGLMQVKP
+1487 
-1501 GTFAAYKLRGHNNIW
+1501 GTFGLGQMQSYNLHYYTKHGSKNNPIAQLM
-1516 NGFDNLLAGLNYA
+1516 GIMDYI
-1529 KHRYGSSLYYLGQG
+1529 KDRYGSVGKAVAFWQRN
-1543 HGYRNGGK
+1543 HAYRNGGK

-1578 LMKDAIHE
+1578 LMKDAIHA

-1619 SPNSSGK
+1619 SANSSGK

-1638 TDSENQVKGNV
+1638 TDRENQVKGNV

-1666 KSKVMQSKE
+1666 KSKIMQSKE

>member
-110 ANRKVKDFNTRTAHI
+110 ANRKIKDFNTRTAHI

-138 ISNILGTIKGKSKET
+138 ISNILGTIRGKSKET

-190 AISAGKDYA
+190 AVRAGKDYA

-226 NKMALAANNS
+226 NKMALTANNS

-250 TNSAS
+250 TNSAG

-309 KQELLE
+309 KEELLE
-315 YMQLQTHNHKLSME
+315 YMQLQTHNHKLTMN

-335 SHGKITSDIMNNV
+335 SNGKITSDIMNNV

-370 IRTIKSTMPVLLG
+370 IRTIKSTVPTLLG
-383 QLTQPFA
+383 ELTQPFA
-390 KAANPIIGTITD
+390 KAANPIIGTISD

-413 EKLGAT
+413 EKLGTT
-419 SAEGMNKVVTAFA
+419 SAEGMNKVVNAFA

-447 GLESLNKWLGRVF
+447 GLESLNKWLERVF
-460 DYIADHA
+460 DYIAKHA
-467 KDIKQIGKDLWIVAT
+467 KDIKQVGSDLWTIAK

-487 VWNDFAT
+487 VWDDFAT

-539 AIVAIAAIRTM
+539 AIVAVAAIRTM

-569 VLDLLKDGLNG
+569 VLDLLKGGVKG
-580 TKFKGALQ
+580 TKFKGAFQ
-588 SIESAGGWASLF
+588 SLKSAGGIKGLSPL
-600 KSAKNGGMHP
+600 
-610 VGKLAFAASAIFS
+610 GKITFAASAIFS
-623 GAQIVDNFKKAAQ
+623 GAQIVGDFKRAAKDTSIKQ
-636 SKSSH
+636 
-641 GKWKDIGSGIGG
+641 KWKDAGSGVGG
-653 LIGAGIGAWFF
+653 ILGAGIGAWF
-664 GPEGAILGEKIGSHL
+664 GGSEGMLLGKQIGSELGKKASGAFEKAFNPKTRYNLDKPQKKGKRTVVETTENGYYYRVGKSKKLYFQDDRNPSEKELDTGHRLDLTSFLHPQNPVDFL
-679 GGNIADEIKSELDL
+679 GGVISGGWQVGSHAFDL
-693 INQDVNGGHDSHGVW
+693 SYFKRSI
-708 HDDIRN
+708 
-714 PQEKKWNTNHNLYA
+714 PQTVA
-728 TGNINPLKHPIQ
+728 Q
-740 WYTANLSNG
+740 S
-749 WTEFTHIGDKGFWE
+749 
-763 RQADKGSYINQG
+763 KGS
-775 NKGTWLGG
+775 
-783 LTNYFRGLRRYRAK
+783 
-797 IDSFDD
+797 
-803 HNGGTDMG
+803 
-811 TEGLKR
+811 
-817 AIGSWWGGQSK
+817 
-828 SLAKQF
+828 
-834 KPITSAKIDWGWLD
+834 WLD
-848 PQKNGLNKWLA
+848 WSQMLKPFGNRLNPRGSEALKGPRLGIEKWWNNWLA

-864 VHGKVPSTK
+864 VHGKAPSTK
-873 DLQLKQS
+873 DLQLKTS

-948 PKIRLPKLDVKG
+948 PKIHLPKLDVKG
-960 WLAKMGAHIHKF
+960 WLAKIGAHIHKF
-972 KFPKLAAPK
+972 KFPKLRAPK
-981 WPGWNKLRRSA
+981 WPGWNKLKRNVSNA
-992 VNNLTDMVR
+992 WGDMVR

-1009 LWSNAKGGMESL
+1009 LWNSAKGGMESL
-1021 RKGTDSFLKSIKDGW
+1021 KKGTDSFLKSIKNGW

-1134 IWDRRSGSLSLV
+1134 IWDRRYGSLSLV

-1245 GMFKTAKKGALSW
+1245 GMFKTAKNGALSW

-1327 QFNATV
+1327 QYNATV

-1450 KRALYMLHLSGSLV
+1450 KRALSMLHLSGSLV

-1529 KHRYGSSLYYLGQG
+1529 KHRYGSNLYYLGQG

-1606 DLRYSS
+1606 DLKYSS

-1619 SPNSSGK
+1619 SSNSSGK
-1626 QADGGTQIVKNV
+1626 PADGGTQIVKNV
-1638 TDSENQVKGNV
+1638 TDRDNQVKGNV

-1660 ARKTYP
+1660 AHKTYP
-1666 KSKVMQSKE
+1666 KSKILQAKE
-1675 INIAQMGGA
+1675 IDIAQMGGA

>member
-250 TNSAS
+250 TNSAG

-370 IRTIKSTMPVLLG
+370 IRTIKSTVPVLLG

-390 KAANPIIGTITD
+390 KAANPIIGTISD

-447 GLESLNKWLGRVF
+447 GLESLNKWLERVF
-460 DYIADHA
+460 DYIAKHA
-467 KDIKQIGKDLWIVAT
+467 KDIKQVGSDLWTVAT

-539 AIVAIAAIRTM
+539 AIVAIAAIRTI

-569 VLDLLKDGLNG
+569 VLDVLKGGINGKSLN
-580 TKFKGALQ
+580 GALQ
-588 SIESAGGWASLF
+588 SIKSAGGVKKLTPYGKATIGLSVV
-600 KSAKNGGMHP
+600 ANG
-610 VGKLAFAASAIFS
+610 VDIANKLHTAMTTKDAEIREKATGEAI
-623 GAQIVDNFKKAAQ
+623 GET
-636 SKSSH
+636 
-641 GKWKDIGSGIGG
+641 IGT
-653 LIGAGIGAWFF
+653 GIGAYKW
-664 GPEGAILGEKIGSHL
+664 GALGATIGGKIGAQSVS
-679 GGNIADEIKSELDL
+679 DFKKK
-693 INQDVNGGHDSHGVW
+693 W
-708 HDDIRN
+708 HDVEVSANVNLKTGKDERT
-714 PQEKKWNTNHNLYA
+714 PQEKANGSNHRQIA
-728 TGNINPLKHPIQ
+728 INPLNILTDPFH
-740 WYTANLSNG
+740 AG
-749 WTEFTHIGDKGFWE
+749 DHIDE
-763 RQADKGSYINQG
+763 YVSSLAQN
-775 NKGTWLGG
+775 
-783 LTNYFRGLRRYRAK
+783 
-797 IDSFDD
+797 
-803 HNGGTDMG
+803 M
-811 TEGLKR
+811 
-817 AIGSWWGGQSK
+817 WGGITHLNDPKWYWRMPAGDNGLDKAADQQANGFYDFLKNSGFLKWQSSNRK
-828 SLAKQF
+828 FEVNGFELPKNTPQNGLQKWWKGQTDSLAKQF
-834 KPITSAKIDWGWLD
+834 NPITSAKIDWGWLD

-864 VHGKVPSTK
+864 VHGKAPSLK
-873 DLQLKQS
+873 NLQIKRS
-880 GILPKI
+880 SILP
-886 DLGKWWK
+886 DLHPIKWIEDQFK
-893 DNVVSKVSGL
+893 GFH
-903 KWPKLPK
+903 WPKLPK

-941 HLPKFRW
+941 HLPKFKW

-972 KFPKLAAPK
+972 KFPKLRAPK
-981 WPGWNKLRRSA
+981 WPGWNKLKRNVS
-992 VNNLTDMVR
+992 NTWNDMVR

-1021 RKGTDSFLKSIKDGW
+1021 RKGTDSFLKSIKNGW

-1071 GISGINGLIHD
+1071 GIGGINGLIHD

-1176 AKGTGVGGFLSGI
+1176 AKGTGVGSFLSGI
-1189 GDWAKG
+1189 VDWAKG

-1258 WNQLWSMVGGKLN
+1258 WNELWSMASSKLN
-1271 DGGATAN
+1271 GDGGPATGLLKAVE
-1278 SKLVS
+1278 KY
-1283 EMMKLGEGK
+1283 GEGHK
-1292 PYVWGATGPSA
+1292 YVWGASGPTA
-1303 YDCSG
+1303 FDCSG
-1308 LVMAAAKKLG
+1308 LVMYALKHAYNI
-1318 VDLPHYSGS
+1318 DFPHFSGS
-1327 QFNATV
+1327 QYGMTQHISRDQAKM
-1333 PVSHPQPG
+1333 G
-1341 DLVFFGHG
+1341 DLVFWGNHG
-1349 GSAHVGGYMGKD
+1349 DEHVGVYAGGNRYF
-1361 TYYSAQSPS
+1361 SAQSP
-1370 AGIGVGKI
+1370 AQGIHMNTLDSVVGKGKPLFGR
-1378 SAVHEG
+1378 V
-1384 PVSYRRIKGL
+1384 RGL
-1394 SQGSSKKDSA
+1394 SQGSKD
-1404 KGVSNKRIYQQV
+1404 KVSVKADNQLQKQIEAQV
-1416 GNGFWKFIGK
+1416 GNGFFRFLVK
-1426 LADLFGDHMANPSGD
+1426 LGRLFGTPAGQAGMPTGDHTHWMKQAGIPRSDWAGINYIVTHESGWNPRAVNPS
-1441 GVQRWRPAV
+1441 
-1450 KRALYMLHLSGSLV
+1450 S
-1464 NKVLAQIATESS
+1464 
-1476 GNPHAMGGTDG
+1476 
-1487 LNDGHAMGLMQVKP
+1487 
-1501 GTFAAYKLRGHNNIW
+1501 GTFGLGQMQSYNLHYYTKHGSKNNPIAQLM
-1516 NGFDNLLAGLNYA
+1516 GIMDYI
-1529 KHRYGSSLYYLGQG
+1529 KDRYGSVGKAVAFWQRN
-1543 HGYRNGGK
+1543 HAYRNGGK

-1578 LMKDAIHE
+1578 LMKDAIHA

-1619 SPNSSGK
+1619 SANSSGK
-1626 QADGGTQIVKNV
+1626 QADGGTQIVKNAI
-1638 TDSENQVKGNV
+1638 DRDNQVKGNV

-1666 KSKVMQSKE
+1666 KSKIMRAKE
-1675 INIAQMGGA
+1675 IDIAQMGGA

>member
-110 ANRKVKDFNTRTAHI
+110 ANRKIRDFNTRTAHI

-250 TNSAS
+250 TNSAG

-353 KQYAGATENFS
+353 KKYAGATENFS

-370 IRTIKSTMPVLLG
+370 IRTIKSTVPVLLG

-390 KAANPIIGTITD
+390 KAANPIIGTITN
-402 WITSKKTKGEF
+402 WITSKKTNKEF

-419 SAEGMNKVVTAFA
+419 SAEGMNKVVNAFA

-447 GLESLNKWLGRVF
+447 DLESLNKWLGRVF

-467 KDIKQIGKDLWIVAT
+467 KDIKQIGKDLWTVAT

-494 IIADIADAIGLTGD
+494 IIADIAEAIGLTGD

-561 NLKVGKGT
+561 NLKIGKGT
-569 VLDLLKDGLNG
+569 VLDLLKGGING
-580 TKFKGALQ
+580 TKFKGAFQ
-588 SIESAGGWASLF
+588 SLKSAGSVKDLSPLGKLTFTAGVIF
-600 KSAKNGGMHP
+600 DSAKI
-610 VGKLAFAASAIFS
+610 GKDFYDAITS
-623 GAQIVDNFKKAAQ
+623 KNVNTKYKKYGA
-636 SKSSH
+636 
-641 GKWKDIGSGIGG
+641 GIGG
-653 LIGAGIGAWFF
+653 LVG
-664 GPEGAILGEKIGSHL
+664 GAIGEALGGPAGMLLGEELGEELGYNAGPGIEKGAKKRKKELEEAKKKKPTPRNDYGNPNKVPDKEKSNYDILKAIGEGWEDTKASFGWTFNNKTWNKEFGNFQKRWHEMFGNGIDMNAAGTWWGNKIQKNVIQHFG
-679 GGNIADEIKSELDL
+679 LD
-693 INQDVNGGHDSHGVW
+693 
-708 HDDIRN
+708 
-714 PQEKKWNTNHNLYA
+714 K
-728 TGNINPLKHPIQ
+728 
-740 WYTANLSNG
+740 LSNS
-749 WTEFTHIGDKGFWE
+749 IGKGANSVGNWFNNKFGGLSLDTSSIQKGFDNLLNGNR
-763 RQADKGSYINQG
+763 RQLAAGPN
-775 NKGTWLGG
+775 
-783 LTNYFRGLRRYRAK
+783 
-797 IDSFDD
+797 
-803 HNGGTDMG
+803 
-811 TEGLKR
+811 LKVGKTSGFHLPP
-817 AIGSWWGGQSK
+817 IKLPDLHPMKWIED
-828 SLAKQF
+828 QF
-834 KPITSAKIDWGWLD
+834 K
-848 PQKNGLNKWLA
+848 
-859 GFTPQ
+859 GF
-864 VHGKVPSTK
+864 H
-873 DLQLKQS
+873 
-880 GILPKI
+880 
-886 DLGKWWK
+886 
-893 DNVVSKVSGL
+893 
-903 KWPKLPK
+903 WPKLPK
-910 FNFHLPKID
+910 FNFHLPNID

-972 KFPKLAAPK
+972 KFPKLQAPK
-981 WPGWNKLRRSA
+981 WPGWNKLKRNVSNA
-992 VNNLTDMVR
+992 WNDMGK

-1021 RKGTDSFLKSIKDGW
+1021 RKGTDSFLKSIKNGW

-1052 SIKKKASGG
+1052 SIKKKASSG

-1071 GISGINGLIHD
+1071 GIGGINGLIHD

-1146 PGVNTLRWL
+1146 PGVNTLQWL

-1450 KRALYMLHLSGSLV
+1450 KRALSMLHLSGSLV

-1619 SPNSSGK
+1619 SANSSGK
-1626 QADGGTQIVKNV
+1626 QADGGTQIVKNAI
-1638 TDSENQVKGNV
+1638 DRDNQVKGNV

-1666 KSKVMQSKE
+1666 KSKIMQAKE
-1675 INIAQMGGA
+1675 IDIAQMGGA

>member
-10 GFDVPIEDLVSDVK
+10 GFDVPIKDLVSDVK

-110 ANRKVKDFNTRTAHI
+110 ANRKIRDFNTRTAHI

-138 ISNILGTIKGKSKET
+138 ISNILGTIRGKSKET

-250 TNSAS
+250 TNSAG

-295 AMDLMSIQNVFPKF
+295 AMDLMSIQNVFPQF
-309 KQELLE
+309 KEELRD
-315 YMQLQTHNHKLSME
+315 YMRLQTHNHKLSME

-353 KQYAGATENFS
+353 KKYAGATENFS

-370 IRTIKSTMPVLLG
+370 IRTIKSTVPVLLG

-390 KAANPIIGTITD
+390 KAANPIIGTISD

-413 EKLGAT
+413 EKLGTT
-419 SAEGMNKVVTAFA
+419 SAEGMNKVVNAFA
-432 GEGSDSKKLVNNLND
+432 GEGSDSKKLVNNLNN
-447 GLESLNKWLGRVF
+447 GLESLNKWLERVF
-460 DYIADHA
+460 DYIAKHA
-467 KDIKQIGKDLWIVAT
+467 KDIKQVGSDLWTVAT

-539 AIVAIAAIRTM
+539 AIVAIAAIRTI

-569 VLDLLKDGLNG
+569 VLDVLKGGINGKSLN
-580 TKFKGALQ
+580 GALQ
-588 SIESAGGWASLF
+588 SIKSAGGVKKLTPYGKATIGLSVV
-600 KSAKNGGMHP
+600 ANG
-610 VGKLAFAASAIFS
+610 VDIANKLHTAMTTKDAEIREKATGEAI
-623 GAQIVDNFKKAAQ
+623 GET
-636 SKSSH
+636 
-641 GKWKDIGSGIGG
+641 IGT
-653 LIGAGIGAWFF
+653 GIGAYKW
-664 GPEGAILGEKIGSHL
+664 GALGATIGGKIGAQSVS
-679 GGNIADEIKSELDL
+679 DFKKK
-693 INQDVNGGHDSHGVW
+693 W
-708 HDDIRN
+708 HDVEVSANVNLKTGKDERT
-714 PQEKKWNTNHNLYA
+714 PQEKANGSNHRQIA
-728 TGNINPLKHPIQ
+728 INPLNILTDPFH
-740 WYTANLSNG
+740 AG
-749 WTEFTHIGDKGFWE
+749 DHIDE
-763 RQADKGSYINQG
+763 YVSSLAQN
-775 NKGTWLGG
+775 
-783 LTNYFRGLRRYRAK
+783 
-797 IDSFDD
+797 
-803 HNGGTDMG
+803 M
-811 TEGLKR
+811 
-817 AIGSWWGGQSK
+817 WGGITHLNDPKWYWRMPAGDNGLDKAADADQQANGFYDFLKNSGFLKWQSSNRK
-828 SLAKQF
+828 FEVNGFELPKNTPQNGLQKWWKGQTDSLAKQF

-864 VHGKVPSTK
+864 VHGKAPSLK
-873 DLQLKQS
+873 NLQIKRS
-880 GILPKI
+880 SILP
-886 DLGKWWK
+886 DLHPIKWIEDQFK
-893 DNVVSKVSGL
+893 GFH
-903 KWPKLPK
+903 WPKLPK
-910 FNFHLPKID
+910 FNFYLPKID

-972 KFPKLAAPK
+972 KFPKLRAPK
-981 WPGWNKLRRSA
+981 WPGWNKLKRNVS
-992 VNNLTDMVR
+992 NTWNDMVR

-1021 RKGTDSFLKSIKDGW
+1021 KKGTDSFLKSIKNGW

-1071 GISGINGLIHD
+1071 GIGGINGLIHD

-1105 SGPRRPIT
+1105 SGSRRPIT

-1224 LDAIFKFKD
+1224 LDSIFKFKD

-1245 GMFKTAKKGALSW
+1245 GMFKMAKKGALSW
-1258 WNQLWSMVGGKLN
+1258 WNELWSMASSKLN
-1271 DGGATAN
+1271 GDGGPATGLLKAVE
-1278 SKLVS
+1278 KY
-1283 EMMKLGEGK
+1283 GEGHK
-1292 PYVWGATGPSA
+1292 YVWGASGPTA
-1303 YDCSG
+1303 FDCSG
-1308 LVMAAAKKLG
+1308 LVMYALKHAYNI
-1318 VDLPHYSGS
+1318 DFPHFSGS
-1327 QFNATV
+1327 QYGMTQHISRDQAKM
-1333 PVSHPQPG
+1333 G
-1341 DLVFFGHG
+1341 DLVFWGNHG
-1349 GSAHVGGYMGKD
+1349 DEHVGVYAGGNRYF
-1361 TYYSAQSPS
+1361 SAQSP
-1370 AGIGVGKI
+1370 AQGIHMNTLDSVVGKGKPLFGR
-1378 SAVHEG
+1378 V
-1384 PVSYRRIKGL
+1384 RGL
-1394 SQGSSKKDSA
+1394 SQGSKD
-1404 KGVSNKRIYQQV
+1404 KVSVKADNQLQKQIEAQV
-1416 GNGFWKFIGK
+1416 GNGFFRFLAK
-1426 LADLFGDHMANPSGD
+1426 LGRLFGAPAGQAGMPTGDHTHWMKQAGIPRSDWAGINYIVTHESGWNPRAVNPS
-1441 GVQRWRPAV
+1441 
-1450 KRALYMLHLSGSLV
+1450 S
-1464 NKVLAQIATESS
+1464 
-1476 GNPHAMGGTDG
+1476 
-1487 LNDGHAMGLMQVKP
+1487 
-1501 GTFAAYKLRGHNNIW
+1501 GTFGLGQMQSYNLHYYTKHGSKNNPIAQLM
-1516 NGFDNLLAGLNYA
+1516 GIMDYI
-1529 KHRYGSSLYYLGQG
+1529 KDRYGSVGKAVAFWQRN
-1543 HGYRNGGK
+1543 HAYRNGGK

-1666 KSKVMQSKE
+1666 KSKIMRAKE
-1675 INIAQMGGA
+1675 IDIAQMGGA

>member
-110 ANRKVKDFNTRTAHI
+110 ANRKIRDFNTRTAHI

-138 ISNILGTIKGKSKET
+138 ISNILGTIRGKSKET

-250 TNSAS
+250 TNSAG

-353 KQYAGATENFS
+353 KKYAGATENFS

-370 IRTIKSTMPVLLG
+370 IRTIKSTVPVLLG

-390 KAANPIIGTITD
+390 KAANPIIGTITN

-413 EKLGAT
+413 EKLGIT
-419 SAEGMNKVVTAFA
+419 SAHGLNIVVNAFA
-432 GEGSDSKKLVNNLND
+432 GEGSDSKKLINNLNS
-447 GLESLNKWLGRVF
+447 GLESLDTWLIRVF
-460 DYIADHA
+460 HYIADHA
-467 KDIKQIGKDLWIVAT
+467 KDIKQIGKDLWTVAT

-494 IIADIADAIGLTGD
+494 IIADIAEAIGLTGD
-508 NSDKAKT
+508 NSGKAET

-525 ALATHKGAIQAIAN
+525 AIATHKEFIQAVAN
-539 AIVAIAAIRTM
+539 AIVAIAAIKTM
-550 NKVLSPLRALA
+550 NKVLSPL
-561 NLKVGKGT
+561 
-569 VLDLLKDGLNG
+569 
-580 TKFKGALQ
+580 
-588 SIESAGGWASLF
+588 
-600 KSAKNGGMHP
+600 
-610 VGKLAFAASAIFS
+610 
-623 GAQIVDNFKKAAQ
+623 
-636 SKSSH
+636 
-641 GKWKDIGSGIGG
+641 KDIAEI
-653 LIGAGIGAWFF
+653 
-664 GPEGAILGEKIGSHL
+664 KIGSHSLL
-679 GGNIADEIKSELDL
+679 GWIGKGGLKLLTGLIHPVSTFKSVLSSLTNIWDKSL
-693 INQDVNGGHDSHGVW
+693 I
-708 HDDIRN
+708 R
-714 PQEKKWNTNHNLYA
+714 
-728 TGNINPLKHPIQ
+728 
-740 WYTANLSNG
+740 LSNG
-749 WTEFTHIGDKGFWE
+749 ATRVHKIGQIIGKVFSTIGKGISFAGKNLGRAFLNQLKIIGRGVKGLGKIIWNSAKWASNEARSAGRFLASEVSKGFKASVNLGKGLFGKGE
-763 RQADKGSYINQG
+763 GAGRLNGLLQSSRSAGGFRNLSAAGKVGTIAAGAGVAINSGIDIYHAIKDKVGSRKQYEDIG
-775 NKGTWLGG
+775 KGAGSAIGGGIGLYFGGPLGAAVG
-783 LTNYFRGLRRYRAK
+783 AK
-797 IDSFDD
+797 I
-803 HNGGTDMG
+803 GEVVG
-811 TEGLKR
+811 K
-817 AIGSWWGGQSK
+817 WGGDAVKNFQNGWNK
-828 SLAKQF
+828 KKPPKKFWSLENLGWSTHDTF
-834 KPITSAKIDWGWLD
+834 NKIGKWG
-848 PQKNGLNKWLA
+848 
-859 GFTPQ
+859 
-864 VHGKVPSTK
+864 S
-873 DLQLKQS
+873 
-880 GILPKI
+880 
-886 DLGKWWK
+886 DLGKK
-893 DNVVSKVSGL
+893 FGKGIHDAKSFTHKNSKELALTVASPLLGIPALLYKNNSGFRKWIDSL
-903 KWPKLPK
+903 KKGFEK
-910 FNFHLPKID
+910 FHPI
-919 IGSWFKDIQKKIG
+919 KDIQEKIG

-941 HLPKFRW
+941 RLPKFKW

-972 KFPKLAAPK
+972 KFPKLQAPK
-981 WPGWNKLRRSA
+981 WPGWNKLKRNVS
-992 VNNLTDMVR
+992 NTWNDMVR

-1021 RKGTDSFLKSIKDGW
+1021 RKGTDSFLKSIKNGW

-1318 VDLPHYSGS
+1318 VDLPRYSGS

-1450 KRALYMLHLSGSLV
+1450 KRALSMLHLSGSLV

-1529 KHRYGSSLYYLGQG
+1529 KHRYGSNLYYLGQG

-1638 TDSENQVKGNV
+1638 TDRENQVKGNV

-1666 KSKVMQSKE
+1666 KSKIMQSKE

>member
-110 ANRKVKDFNTRTAHI
+110 ANRKIRDFNTRTAHI

-250 TNSAS
+250 TNSAG

-370 IRTIKSTMPVLLG
+370 IRTIKSTVPVLLG

-390 KAANPIIGTITD
+390 QAANPIIGTISD

-447 GLESLNKWLGRVF
+447 GLESLNKWLERVF
-460 DYIADHA
+460 DYIAKHA
-467 KDIKQIGKDLWIVAT
+467 KDIKQVGSDLWTVAK

-525 ALATHKGAIQAIAN
+525 ALATHKGAIKVIAD

-550 NKVLSPLRALA
+550 NKVLSPLRSLA
-561 NLKVGKGT
+561 NLKIGKGT
-569 VLDLLKDGLNG
+569 VLDVLKGGING
-580 TKFKGALQ
+580 KSLKGALQ
-588 SIESAGGWASLF
+588 SIESAGSIKKLTPYGKATIGLSVVANGVDI
-600 KSAKNGGMHP
+600 AKKLHTAMTTKDAEIREKATGEAI
-610 VGKLAFAASAIFS
+610 GKAI
-623 GAQIVDNFKKAAQ
+623 GT
-636 SKSSH
+636 
-641 GKWKDIGSGIGG
+641 
-653 LIGAGIGAWFF
+653 GIGAYKW
-664 GPEGAILGEKIGSHL
+664 GALGASIGGKL
-679 GGNIADEIKSELDL
+679 GAQSVSDFKKK
-693 INQDVNGGHDSHGVW
+693 W
-708 HDDIRN
+708 HDVEVSANVNLKTGKDERT
-714 PQEKKWNTNHNLYA
+714 PQEKANGSNHRQVA
-728 TGNINPLKHPIQ
+728 VNPLDMLTDLPHAADHADEYISSLAQNMWGGITHLNDPK
-740 WYTANLSNG
+740 WYWRMPAGDNGLDKAAVQQSNG
-749 WTEFTHIGDKGFWE
+749 FYDFLKNSGFLKWQSSNRKFEVNGFELPKNTPQNGLQKWWKG
-763 RQADKGSYINQG
+763 Q
-775 NKGTWLGG
+775 
-783 LTNYFRGLRRYRAK
+783 
-797 IDSFDD
+797 
-803 HNGGTDMG
+803 TD
-811 TEGLKR
+811 
-817 AIGSWWGGQSK
+817 

-873 DLQLKQS
+873 DLQLKTS
-880 GILPKI
+880 GILPEI

-1009 LWSNAKGGMESL
+1009 LWASAKGGMEAL
-1021 RKGTDSFLKSIKDGW
+1021 RKGTADVLKSIKNGW

-1134 IWDRRSGSLSLV
+1134 IWDRHSGSLSLV

-1218 SHPSQA
+1218 SHPSQV

-1450 KRALYMLHLSGSLV
+1450 KRALSMLHLSGSLV

-1578 LMKDAIHE
+1578 LMKDAIHA

-1638 TDSENQVKGNV
+1638 TDRENQVKGNV

-1666 KSKVMQSKE
+1666 KSKILRAKE
-1675 INIAQMGGA
+1675 IDIAQMGGA

>member
-110 ANRKVKDFNTRTAHI
+110 ANRKIRDFNTRTAHI

-153 ESSVGHL
+153 EGSVGHL

-250 TNSAS
+250 TNSAG

-309 KQELLE
+309 KEELRD
-315 YMQLQTHNHKLSME
+315 YMRLQTHNHKLSME

-370 IRTIKSTMPVLLG
+370 IRTIKSTVPVLLG

-402 WITSKKTKGEF
+402 WITSKKTNKEF
-413 EKLGAT
+413 EKLGTT
-419 SAEGMNKVVTAFA
+419 SAEGMNKVVNAFA
-432 GEGSDSKKLVNNLND
+432 GEGSDSKKLVNNLNG
-447 GLESLNKWLGRVF
+447 GLESLNKWLERVF
-460 DYIADHA
+460 DYIAKHA
-467 KDIKQIGKDLWIVAT
+467 KDIKQVGSDLWTIAK

-487 VWNDFAT
+487 VWDDFAT

-525 ALATHKGAIQAIAN
+525 ALATHKGAIKVIAD

-550 NKVLSPLRALA
+550 NKVLSPLRSLA
-561 NLKVGKGT
+561 NLKIGQGT
-569 VLDLLKDGLNG
+569 VLDVLKGGING
-580 TKFKGALQ
+580 KSLKGALQ
-588 SIESAGGWASLF
+588 SVESAGSIKKLTPYGKATIGLSVVANGVDI
-600 KSAKNGGMHP
+600 AKKLHTAMTAKDAEIREKATGEAI
-610 VGKLAFAASAIFS
+610 GKAI
-623 GAQIVDNFKKAAQ
+623 GT
-636 SKSSH
+636 
-641 GKWKDIGSGIGG
+641 
-653 LIGAGIGAWFF
+653 GIGAYKW
-664 GPEGAILGEKIGSHL
+664 GALGASIGGKL
-679 GGNIADEIKSELDL
+679 GAQSVSDFKKK
-693 INQDVNGGHDSHGVW
+693 W
-708 HDDIRN
+708 HDVEVSANVNLKTGKDERT
-714 PQEKKWNTNHNLYA
+714 PQEKANGSNHRQVA
-728 TGNINPLKHPIQ
+728 VNPLDMLTDLPHAADHADEYISSLAQNMWGGITHLNDPK
-740 WYTANLSNG
+740 WYWRMPAGDNGLDKAAVQQSNG
-749 WTEFTHIGDKGFWE
+749 FYDFLKNSGFLKWQSSNRKFEVNGFELPKNTPQNGLQKWWKG
-763 RQADKGSYINQG
+763 Q
-775 NKGTWLGG
+775 
-783 LTNYFRGLRRYRAK
+783 
-797 IDSFDD
+797 
-803 HNGGTDMG
+803 TD
-811 TEGLKR
+811 
-817 AIGSWWGGQSK
+817 

-893 DNVVSKVSGL
+893 DDVVSKVSGL

-919 IGSWFKDIQKKIG
+919 IGSWFKDIQEKIG

-941 HLPKFRW
+941 RLPKFKW

-972 KFPKLAAPK
+972 KFPKLQAPK
-981 WPGWNKLRRSA
+981 WPGWNKLKRNVS
-992 VNNLTDMVR
+992 NTWNDMVR

-1021 RKGTDSFLKSIKDGW
+1021 RKGTDSFLKSIKNGW

-1082 FGGKSNTIGKISHV
+1082 FGGKSNTIGKISHI

-1258 WNQLWSMVGGKLN
+1258 WNQLWSMVRGKLN

-1318 VDLPHYSGS
+1318 VDLPRYSGS

-1450 KRALYMLHLSGSLV
+1450 KRALSMLHLSGSLV

-1529 KHRYGSSLYYLGQG
+1529 KHRYGSNLYYLGQG

-1638 TDSENQVKGNV
+1638 TDRENQVKGNV

-1666 KSKVMQSKE
+1666 KSKIMQSKE

>member
-1 MADDGTITI
+1 MAADGVVTLD
-10 GFDVPIEDLVSDVK
+10 FDVPIDKLESDITK
-24 QMNKILSGVGK
+24 ANQIIKNVGK
-35 DTGKQMESSF
+35 DAGGQMDQSF
-45 KENSEKVKQTA
+45 RNNSEKVKNTA
-56 DNTDQHIKN
+56 DTTSQHIKSQLD
-65 KLGKTTK
+65 KK
-72 VKVGADTNEADA
+72 V
-84 KIKDLDEKKRKLSG
+84 
-98 ETKVK
+98 ETKISA
-103 VNADTNE
+103 NTTE
-110 ANRKVKDFNTRTAHI
+110 AKKNIDDISHRTAHI

-130 TKLTVTDH
+130 TKLTVSDH
-138 ISNILGTIKGKSKET
+138 ISGVLDRIRGKSTQT
-153 ESSVGHL
+153 ESKIGHL
-160 GSIIKGTFI
+160 GEIIKGTFI
-169 GSLASNAVTSV
+169 GGLASNAVSSV
-180 WSHLTGWIGR
+180 WSHLTGWIGQ
-190 AISAGKDYA
+190 AVDMGKQYA

-211 LTGSARKGQAMVDMT
+211 LTGSASKGQAMVDMT
-226 NKMALAANNS
+226 NKMAIAANNS

-250 TNSAS
+250 TNNAG
-255 ETGKLTKSILT
+255 ETGKLTHAILT
-266 LQDAFGVDDA
+266 LQDAFGADDA

-295 AMDLMSIQNVFPKF
+295 AMDMMSIQNVFPKF
-309 KQELLE
+309 KEELLE
-315 YMQLQTHNHKLSME
+315 YMKLQTHNHKLSME

-335 SHGKITSDIMNNV
+335 SHGEITSDIMNKV
-348 LIKMG
+348 LLKMG

-370 IRTIKSTMPVLLG
+370 MRTIESTMPMLLG
-383 QLTQPFA
+383 KITQPFA
-390 KAANPIIGTITD
+390 KAANPIIGTISN
-402 WITSKKTKGEF
+402 WITSKKTEGEF
-413 EKLGAT
+413 EKLGTT
-419 SAEGMNKVVTAFA
+419 SAEGMNKVINAFA
-432 GEGSDSKKLVNNLND
+432 GKSSNSKQLIDDLNGS
-447 GLESLNKWLGRVF
+447 LENLNKWLGRVF
-460 DYIADHA
+460 DYIAAHA
-467 KDIKQIGKDLWIVAT
+467 KDIKQVSSDLWTIAK

-487 VWNDFAT
+487 VWNDYASL
-494 IIADIADAIGLTGD
+494 ISKIADFMGLTAKNAG
-508 NSDKAKT
+508 KART
-515 PLKRL
+515 PLGQL
-520 EGVLH
+520 ESVIH
-525 ALATHKGAIQAIAN
+525 AIAKNKSLIQGIAN
-539 AIVAIAAIRTM
+539 AIITIAAVRKL
-550 NKVLSPLRALA
+550 NKVLDPLKEIA

-569 VLDLLKDGLNG
+569 VLDLLKNNTQSIKSARGRKKLNLGSKATIGLSVAVNG
-580 TKFKGALQ
+580 ADIIKDIQKATSTSNSKKREKAIGSAIGETLGTGIGAYKWGGLGAL
-588 SIESAGGWASLF
+588 IGG
-600 KSAKNGGMHP
+600 K
-610 VGKLAFAASAIFS
+610 I
-623 GAQIVDNFKKAAQ
+623 GAQAVSSFKK
-636 SKSSH
+636 
-641 GKWKDIGSGIGG
+641 KWKDVSVSANVNLKTGKNDQTPGEKRA
-653 LIGAGIGAWFF
+653 GANHRIVNVSPLKILQ
-664 GPEGAILGEKIGSHL
+664 GPEGF
-679 GGNIADEIKSELDL
+679 DEYVSSLF
-693 INQDVNGGHDSHGVW
+693 Q
-708 HDDIRN
+708 
-714 PQEKKWNTNHNLYA
+714 NLYSGA
-728 TGNINPLKHPIQ
+728 YHINDPKWAGRLPAGDNGLNKAAIQ
-740 WYTANLSNG
+740 QSNG
-749 WTEFTHIGDKGFWE
+749 FYDFLKKSGFLKWQKGNRKLENDEFEIPKNS
-763 RQADKGSYINQG
+763 RKN
-775 NKGTWLGG
+775 G
-783 LTNYFRGLRRYRAK
+783 LQK
-797 IDSFDD
+797 
-803 HNGGTDMG
+803 
-811 TEGLKR
+811 
-817 AIGSWWGGQSK
+817 WWSDQTK
-828 SLAKQF
+828 SLNKQF
-834 KPITSAKIDWGWLD
+834 KPLTNAKVDWGWLD
-848 PQKNGLNKWLA
+848 PKKNGFDNWLK
-859 GFTPQ
+859 GLQPQ
-864 VHGKVPSTK
+864 VHGKAPK
-873 DLQLKQS
+873 HWQLKAS

-886 DLGKWWK
+886 DV
-893 DNVVSKVSGL
+893 D
-903 KWPKLPK
+903 
-910 FNFHLPKID
+910 
-919 IGSWFKDIQKKIG
+919 SWIKNIQKKLG
-932 GFKFHWPKI
+932 GFKLKLPKI
-941 HLPKFRW
+941 HLPKIHFPR
-948 PKIRLPKLDVKG
+948 IRLPKLDVKG
-960 WLAKMGAHIHKF
+960 WLVKIGKYIHKH
-972 KFPKLAAPK
+972 KFPHLKAPK
-981 WPGWNKLRRSA
+981 WLGWDKLKATVS
-992 VNNLTDMVR
+992 NTWNDMVR

-1021 RKGTDSFLKSIKDGW
+1021 RKGTDSFLKSIKNGW

-1041 GLAKWFGGVWD
+1041 GLAKWFDGVWD

-1308 LVMAAAKKLG
+1308 LVMAAARKLG
-1318 VDLPHYSGS
+1318 VSLPHYSGS
-1327 QFNATV
+1327 QYAATV

-1341 DLVFFGHG
+1341 DLVFFGKG

-1394 SQGSSKKDSA
+1394 SQGSSSKVSA

-1416 GNGFWKFIGK
+1416 GSGFWKFIGK
-1426 LADLFGDHMANPSGD
+1426 LADLFGDHMSNPAGD
-1441 GVQRWRPAV
+1441 GVERWRPAV
-1450 KRALYMLHLSGSLV
+1450 KRALAMLHLSSSLV
-1464 NKVLAQIATESS
+1464 NRVLKQMQTESG

-1487 LNDGHAMGLMQVKP
+1487 LNDGHAEGLMQVKP

-1529 KHRYGSSLYYLGQG
+1529 KHKYGSSLYYLGQG

-1551 VFTPEIA
+1551 VYTPQIA
-1558 SIAEDGTEYVINPD
+1558 AIAEDGTEYVINPN
-1572 KPSFDN
+1572 KPSFER
-1578 LMKDAIHE
+1578 LMKEAIHE
-1586 RAQKYPD
+1586 RAQKDPA
-1593 GLAAKMDSILNFD
+1593 GMAAKLDHILNFD
-1606 DLRYSS
+1606 NLKYSS
-1612 ANGYRWY
+1612 ANGYRYY
-1619 SPNSSGK
+1619 SASSNGQ
-1626 QADGGTQIVKNV
+1626 QADGGAHIVQNV
-1638 TDSENQVKGNV
+1638 TDGSNQVKGNV
-1649 NMTIQLDSDVI
+1649 NMIIKLDSDVI
-1660 ARKTYP
+1660 TRKVYP
-1666 KSKVMQSKE
+1666 KSKLMQAKE
-1675 INIAQMGGA
+1675 IDIAQMGGA
-1684 IPIV
+1684 IPVV

>member
-110 ANRKVKDFNTRTAHI
+110 ANRKIRDFNTRTAHI

-153 ESSVGHL
+153 EGSVGHL

-250 TNSAS
+250 TNSAG

-309 KQELLE
+309 KEELRD
-315 YMQLQTHNHKLSME
+315 YMRLQTHNHKLSME

-370 IRTIKSTMPVLLG
+370 IRTIKSTVPVLLG

-402 WITSKKTKGEF
+402 WITSKKTNKEF
-413 EKLGAT
+413 EKLGTT
-419 SAEGMNKVVTAFA
+419 SAEGMNKVVNAFA
-432 GEGSDSKKLVNNLND
+432 GEGSDSKKLVNNLNG
-447 GLESLNKWLGRVF
+447 GLESLNKWLERVF
-460 DYIADHA
+460 DYIAKHA
-467 KDIKQIGKDLWIVAT
+467 KDIKQVGSDLWTIAK

-487 VWNDFAT
+487 VWDDFAT

-525 ALATHKGAIQAIAN
+525 ALATHKGAIKVIAD

-550 NKVLSPLRALA
+550 NKVLSPLRSLA
-561 NLKVGKGT
+561 NLKIGQGT
-569 VLDLLKDGLNG
+569 VLDVLKGGING
-580 TKFKGALQ
+580 KSLKGALQ
-588 SIESAGGWASLF
+588 SIESAGSIKKLTPYGKATIGLSVVANGVDI
-600 KSAKNGGMHP
+600 AKKLHTAMTAKDAEIREKATGEAI
-610 VGKLAFAASAIFS
+610 GKAI
-623 GAQIVDNFKKAAQ
+623 GT
-636 SKSSH
+636 
-641 GKWKDIGSGIGG
+641 
-653 LIGAGIGAWFF
+653 GIGAYKW
-664 GPEGAILGEKIGSHL
+664 GALGASIGGKL
-679 GGNIADEIKSELDL
+679 GAQSVSDFKKK
-693 INQDVNGGHDSHGVW
+693 W
-708 HDDIRN
+708 HDVEVSANVNLKTGKDERT
-714 PQEKKWNTNHNLYA
+714 PQEKANGSNHRQVA
-728 TGNINPLKHPIQ
+728 VNPLDMLTDLPHAADHADEYISSLAQNMWGGITHLNDPK
-740 WYTANLSNG
+740 WYWRMPAGDNGLDKAAVQQSNG
-749 WTEFTHIGDKGFWE
+749 FYDFLKNSGFLKWQSSNRKFEVNGFELPKNTPQNGLQKWWKG
-763 RQADKGSYINQG
+763 Q
-775 NKGTWLGG
+775 
-783 LTNYFRGLRRYRAK
+783 
-797 IDSFDD
+797 
-803 HNGGTDMG
+803 TD
-811 TEGLKR
+811 
-817 AIGSWWGGQSK
+817 

-893 DNVVSKVSGL
+893 DDVVSKVSGL

-919 IGSWFKDIQKKIG
+919 IGSWFKDIQEKIG

-941 HLPKFRW
+941 RLPKFKW

-972 KFPKLAAPK
+972 KFPKLQAPK
-981 WPGWNKLRRSA
+981 WPGWNKLKRNVS
-992 VNNLTDMVR
+992 NTWNDMVR

-1021 RKGTDSFLKSIKDGW
+1021 RKGTDSFLKSIKNGW

-1233 SGFKGLFTELAP
+1233 SGLKGLFTELVP

-1308 LVMAAAKKLG
+1308 LVMAAARKLG
-1318 VDLPHYSGS
+1318 VNLPHYSGS
-1327 QFNATV
+1327 QYAATV

-1341 DLVFFGHG
+1341 DLVFFGKG

-1394 SQGSSKKDSA
+1394 SQGSSSKVSA

-1416 GNGFWKFIGK
+1416 GGGFWKFIGK
-1426 LADLFGDHMANPSGD
+1426 LADLFGDHMSNPAGD
-1441 GVQRWRPAV
+1441 GVERWRPAV
-1450 KRALYMLHLSGSLV
+1450 KRALAMLHLSSSLV
-1464 NKVLAQIATESS
+1464 NRVLKQMQTESG

-1487 LNDGHAMGLMQVKP
+1487 LNDGHAEGLMQVKP

-1529 KHRYGSSLYYLGQG
+1529 KHKYGSSLYYLGQG

-1551 VFTPEIA
+1551 VYTPQIA
-1558 SIAEDGTEYVINPD
+1558 AIAEDGAEYVINPN
-1572 KPSFDN
+1572 KPSFER

-1586 RAQKYPD
+1586 RAQKDPA
-1593 GLAAKMDSILNFD
+1593 GMAAKLDHILNFD
-1606 DLRYSS
+1606 NLKYSS
-1612 ANGYRWY
+1612 ANGYRYY
-1619 SPNSSGK
+1619 SASSNGQ
-1626 QADGGTQIVKNV
+1626 QADGGTHIVQNV
-1638 TDSENQVKGNV
+1638 TDGSNQVKGNV
-1649 NMTIQLDSDVI
+1649 NMIIKLDSDVI
-1660 ARKTYP
+1660 TRKVYP
-1666 KSKVMQSKE
+1666 KSKLMQAKE
-1675 INIAQMGGA
+1675 IDIAQMGGA
-1684 IPIV
+1684 IPVV

>member
-110 ANRKVKDFNTRTAHI
+110 ANRKIRDFNTRTAHI

-138 ISNILGTIKGKSKET
+138 ISNILGTIRGKSKET

-250 TNSAS
+250 TNSAG

-353 KQYAGATENFS
+353 KKYAGATENFS

-370 IRTIKSTMPVLLG
+370 IRTIKSTVPVLLG

-390 KAANPIIGTITD
+390 KAANPIIGTISD

-413 EKLGAT
+413 EKLGTT
-419 SAEGMNKVVTAFA
+419 SAEGMNKVVNAFA
-432 GEGSDSKKLVNNLND
+432 GEGSDSKKLVNNLNN
-447 GLESLNKWLGRVF
+447 GLESLNKWLERVF
-460 DYIADHA
+460 DYIANHA
-467 KDIKQIGKDLWIVAT
+467 KDIKQIGKDLWTVAT

-494 IIADIADAIGLTGD
+494 IIADIADTIGLTGD

-539 AIVAIAAIRTM
+539 AIVAIAAIKTL

-569 VLDLLKDGLNG
+569 VLDVLKGGLNG
-580 TKFKGALQ
+580 SKFKGTFQ
-588 SIESAGGWASLF
+588 SLKSAGGIKGLS
-600 KSAKNGGMHP
+600 P
-610 VGKLAFAASAIFS
+610 TGKLAFAASAVFS
-623 GAQIVDNFKKAAQ
+623 GVQIYDDFNRAIKDSSVHKKWEDA
-636 SKSSH
+636 
-641 GKWKDIGSGIGG
+641 GSGIGG
-653 LIGAGIGAWFF
+653 TLGAGIGAWF
-664 GPEGAILGEKIGSHL
+664 GGSAGMLLGKQIGSEL
-679 GGNIADEIKSELDL
+679 GKSAGGAFEKAFNPKTRYNLNVPKRKGKRTVVETTENGYYYRQGKSKYLYYQDDRNPSERELNTGHRLDL
-693 INQDVNGGHDSHGVW
+693 TSFLHPQNPVDFVGGILSGGWQLGSHAF
-708 HDDIRN
+708 DLDYFKRSRA
-714 PQEKKWNTNHNLYA
+714 QTNALMKGSWLDNFLF
-728 TGNINPLKHPIQ
+728 GKMGKPR
-740 WYTANLSNG
+740 
-749 WTEFTHIGDKGFWE
+749 FTDKG
-763 RQADKGSYINQG
+763 DIGKGVRTSIG
-775 NKGTWLGG
+775 KWW
-783 LTNYFRGLRRYRAK
+783 
-797 IDSFDD
+797 
-803 HNGGTDMG
+803 NGQTSS
-811 TEGLKR
+811 LK
-817 AIGSWWGGQSK
+817 
-828 SLAKQF
+828 KQF
-834 KPITSAKIDWGWLD
+834 KPLTSAKIDWGWLD

-859 GFTPQ
+859 GFSPQ
-864 VHGKVPSTK
+864 VHGKAPSLK
-873 DLQLKQS
+873 NLQIKRS
-880 GILPKI
+880 SILP
-886 DLGKWWK
+886 DLHPIKWIEDQFK
-893 DNVVSKVSGL
+893 GFH
-903 KWPKLPK
+903 WPKLPK

-960 WLAKMGAHIHKF
+960 WLTKMGAHIHKF
-972 KFPKLAAPK
+972 KFPKLRAPK
-981 WPGWNKLRRSA
+981 WPGWNKLKRNVS
-992 VNNLTDMVR
+992 NTWNDMVR

-1021 RKGTDSFLKSIKDGW
+1021 RKGTDSFLKSIKNGW

-1071 GISGINGLIHD
+1071 GIGGINGLIHD

-1218 SHPSQA
+1218 SHPGQA

-1394 SQGSSKKDSA
+1394 SQGSTKKDSA

-1450 KRALYMLHLSGSLV
+1450 KRALSMLHLSGSLV

-1529 KHRYGSSLYYLGQG
+1529 KHRYGSNLYYLGQG

-1558 SIAEDGTEYVINPD
+1558 SIAEDGTEYIINPD

-1578 LMKDAIHE
+1578 LMKDAIHA

-1619 SPNSSGK
+1619 SANSSGK